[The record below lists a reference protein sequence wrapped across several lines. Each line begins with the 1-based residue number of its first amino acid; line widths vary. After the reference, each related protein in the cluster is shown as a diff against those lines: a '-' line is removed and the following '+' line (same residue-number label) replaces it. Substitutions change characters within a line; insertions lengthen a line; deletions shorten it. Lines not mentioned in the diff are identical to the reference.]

1 MRNKLERRLNALLA
15 LIGVPKK
22 PRMRP
27 KELILHNIGPFTG
40 EHRVDFDT
48 LGSLFLI
55 YGQTGA
61 GKTTLFDAISY
72 AFYGKPLGGRS
83 GVMRNLRSHFAD
95 DYAISDVT
103 LTFFIGAQL
112 YRIKRQLPYTKE
124 GRKLETP
131 EEVSLEYYGNGS
143 WENRSSTNKRETD
156 AAIQS
161 LIKLS
166 DKEFSRIVLLPQ
178 GEFAQF
184 LRAQSSDK
192 KETLM
197 HLFPIKRYSDL
208 MQEAKLRADKLQQE
222 AQTIEA
228 NLETLHS
235 RFVYHRYESDRA
247 ELLNEIDRIRDEH
260 GGVLTALQTKN
271 TELEQEKILAE
282 KRKELERIN
291 EELEACRVREEDIL
305 NLKAKIEKAQR
316 AAPLAVHVN
325 QLLELE
331 AACAADERQI
341 REKRER
347 MEELTARMNALQD
360 RQSDIAAKE
369 QQRDS
374 LYAVIDSLRKAAVLE
389 QEIGTA
395 QAEEDK
401 LKRAAAAA
409 QAQLQRIEAQL
420 AAVTEKTAAITP
432 AVDALDEREHA
443 YRGLQSRL
451 DMEKQLHDILCK
463 HEQLNTFLHSYEQAA
478 AHARVQ
484 LAEIA
489 RDYDIQTEQISRIE
503 EEKKAAERQRAAAA
517 LAEQLEEGTPCP
529 VCGSV
534 HHPAPA
540 HASEQSAFSFDER
553 IEAAKRSATK
563 LQHEKEKAQ
572 AALAGAEASYT
583 NYQKQID
590 ERAAAAEELRLRYKE
605 CGADAFPDGKDAAE
619 SRIKETAQRI
629 NEALQAYNASRKAF
643 AEHKT
648 LESESRNLQRE
659 RQDYAQRQHS
669 AEQQLSGVSAALQE
683 KRRQFDQAFS
693 QLPEDICTVR
703 LSADTEA
710 DTAAP
715 DTKAAGKADKQGTGG
730 RLKIL
735 DAEASGAE
743 IPDAETALE
752 QCEALLQELKLTINA
767 YQTDVSEAA
776 QNLERIR
783 GELSTAETHGRER
796 AQQRSEKTAQLEA
809 AYIKEGFADLE
820 DLQQAVCSEPE
831 IAQWKTEIDTF
842 YEQYAAYKQAAA
854 GLEKD
859 VSATEPRD
867 LDELEAAVETLRKR
881 YDEIQARLEVLNT
894 EKAKLEELHAQH
906 TELTKALA
914 VKTAEAQ
921 NWVALA
927 KDLCGSNP
935 RKLQFD
941 TWILSAFLH
950 EVTVF
955 ANKRLE
961 RMSEGRYRLAVS
973 EDHGTGNAYRGLDL
987 EIADAYTGK
996 CRPSA
1001 TLSGGETFMASISLA
1016 LGLADSIQ
1024 ARAGGIRIDSMFID
1038 EGFGSLDEKALENAV
1053 GILDEIR
1060 GNRMVGII
1068 SHVGEL
1074 QSRIPQKIEVIKT
1087 GTGSSIRQN
1096 H

>member
-1 MRNKLERRLNALLA
+1 MNSSA
-15 LIGVPKK
+15 KK

-40 EHRVDFDT
+40 EHTVNFDS

-95 DYAISDVT
+95 DYAVSDVI
-103 LTFFIGAQL
+103 LTFFIGSQL

-131 EEVSLEYYGNGS
+131 EEVSLECYENGS

-156 AAIQS
+156 TSIQN

-208 MQEAKLRADKLQQE
+208 MQEAKLRADTLQQE
-222 AQTIEA
+222 AHTIEA
-228 NLETLHS
+228 NLETLHT

-282 KRKELERIN
+282 KRKELERVT
-291 EELEACRVREEDIL
+291 EELEACRIREEDIR

-347 MEELTARMNALQD
+347 MEELTARMNALQE
-360 RQSDIAAKE
+360 RHNEITAKE
-369 QQRDS
+369 QQRDG

-389 QEIGTA
+389 QEIGA
-395 QAEEDK
+395 EQAEEDN
-401 LKRAAAAA
+401 LKHTAAAA

-420 AAVTEKTAAITP
+420 AAVTEKTAALAP

-443 YRGLQSRL
+443 YRSLQTRL
-451 DMEKQLHDILCK
+451 DIEKQLHDMLCK
-463 HEQLNTFLHSYEQAA
+463 QEQLATFLHSYAQAA
-478 AHARVQ
+478 DNARTQ
-484 LAEIA
+484 LAELA
-489 RDYDIQTEQISRIE
+489 RDCDIQTEQINRIE

-517 LAEQLEEGTPCP
+517 LAEHLEEGSPCP

-540 HASEQSAFSFDER
+540 QGMSESAFSFDER
-553 IEAAKRSATK
+553 IEAAKRSAAK

-572 AALAGAEASYT
+572 TALAGAEASYT

-590 ERAAAAEELRLRYKE
+590 ERVAAAADLQLRYKE
-605 CGADAFPDGKDAAE
+605 CSAAPFPEGKDTAE
-619 SRIKETAQRI
+619 SRIKETAQQI
-629 NEALQAYNASRKAF
+629 NEAVQAYNASRKAF

-648 LESESRNLQRE
+648 LEEEARRLQRE
-659 RQDYAQRQHS
+659 RQGCTQQHHS
-669 AEQQLSGVSAALQE
+669 AEQRLSGVSAALQE

-693 QLPEDICTVR
+693 QLPENLRSVQ
-703 LSADTEA
+703 LNADTEIF
-710 DTAAP
+710 
-715 DTKAAGKADKQGTGG
+715 DKQGTGG
-730 RLKIL
+730 KAKVLN
-735 DAEASGAE
+735 APAGNTAPEQYE
-743 IPDAETALE
+743 VPDAETALE

-767 YQTDVSEAA
+767 YHTDISEAT

-783 GELSTAETHGRER
+783 GELSAAETHGQER
-796 AQQRSEKTAQLEA
+796 AQQRSKKTAQLEA

-831 IAQWKTEIDTF
+831 VAQWKTEIDAF

-859 VSATEPRD
+859 VTATEPRD
-867 LDELEAAVETLRKR
+867 LDELETAVEALRQR
-881 YDEIQARLEVLNT
+881 YDEIQARLEVLNM

-973 EDHGTGNAYRGLDL
+973 EEHGAGNAYRGLDL

>member
-1 MRNKLERRLNALLA
+1 
-15 LIGVPKK
+15 
-22 PRMRP
+22 MRP

-40 EHRVDFDT
+40 EHTVNFDS

-95 DYAISDVT
+95 DYAVSDVI
-103 LTFFIGAQL
+103 LTFFIGAQM

-131 EEVSLEYYGNGS
+131 EEVSLECYENGS

-156 AAIQS
+156 ASIQN

-208 MQEAKLRADKLQQE
+208 MQEAKLRADMLQQE
-222 AQTIEA
+222 AHTIEA
-228 NLETLHS
+228 NLETLHT

-282 KRKELERIN
+282 KRKELERVT
-291 EELEACRVREEDIL
+291 EELEACRIREEDIR

-341 REKRER
+341 WEKRER
-347 MEELTARMNALQD
+347 MEELTARMNALQE
-360 RQSDIAAKE
+360 RHNEITAKE

-389 QEIGTA
+389 REIGA
-395 QAEEDK
+395 EQAEEDN

-420 AAVTEKTAAITP
+420 AAVTEKTGALAP
-432 AVDALDEREHA
+432 VVDALDEREHA
-443 YRGLQSRL
+443 YRSLQTRL
-451 DMEKQLHDILCK
+451 DIEKQLHEMLCK
-463 HEQLNTFLHSYEQAA
+463 QEQLATFLHSYAQAA
-478 AHARVQ
+478 DNARTQ

-489 RDYDIQTEQISRIE
+489 RDCDIQTEQIDRIE

-517 LAEQLEEGTPCP
+517 LAEHLEEGSPCP

-540 HASEQSAFSFDER
+540 QEAAQSAFSFDER
-553 IEAAKRSATK
+553 IEAAKRSAAK

-572 AALAGAEASYT
+572 TALAGAEASYT

-590 ERAAAAEELRLRYKE
+590 ERAATTADLQLRYKE
-605 CGADAFPDGKDAAE
+605 CSAVPFPERKDAAE
-619 SRIKETAQRI
+619 SRIKETAQQI
-629 NEALQAYNASRKAF
+629 NEAVQAYDTSRKAF

-648 LESESRNLQRE
+648 LEEEARRLQRE
-659 RQDYAQRQHS
+659 RQECTQQHHS
-669 AEQQLSGVSAALQE
+669 AEQRLSGVSAALQE

-693 QLPEDICTVR
+693 QLPENLRSVQ

-710 DTAAP
+710 SSKTEVPDAPVGKTAP
-715 DTKAAGKADKQGTGG
+715 EQY
-730 RLKIL
+730 
-735 DAEASGAE
+735 EV
-743 IPDAETALE
+743 PDAETALE

-767 YQTDVSEAA
+767 YHTDVSEAT

-783 GELSTAETHGRER
+783 GELSAAETHGQER
-796 AQQRSEKTAQLEA
+796 AQQRNEKTAQLEA

-831 IAQWKTEIDTF
+831 VAQWKTEIDTF
-842 YEQYAAYKQAAA
+842 YEQYAAYKQAAS

-859 VSATEPRD
+859 VTATEPRD
-867 LDELEAAVETLRKR
+867 LDELETAVEALRQR

-906 TELTKALA
+906 TELTKALT
-914 VKTAEAQ
+914 VKTTEAQ

-973 EDHGTGNAYRGLDL
+973 EEHGTGNAYRGLDL

-1024 ARAGGIRIDSMFID
+1024 ARAGGTRIDSMFID

-1053 GILDEIR
+1053 TILDEIR

-1087 GTGSSIRQN
+1087 GTGSSIRQGKAQP
-1096 H
+1096 

>member
-1 MRNKLERRLNALLA
+1 
-15 LIGVPKK
+15 
-22 PRMRP
+22 MRP

-40 EHRVDFDT
+40 EHTVNFDS

-95 DYAISDVT
+95 DYAISDVI
-103 LTFFIGAQL
+103 LTFFIGPQL

-131 EEVSLEYYGNGS
+131 EEVSLECYENGS

-156 AAIQS
+156 ASIQN

-197 HLFPIKRYSDL
+197 HLFPIERYSDL
-208 MQEAKLRADKLQQE
+208 MQEAKLRADTLQQE
-222 AQTIEA
+222 AHTIEA
-228 NLETLHS
+228 NLETLHT

-282 KRKELERIN
+282 KRKELERVT
-291 EELEACRVREEDIL
+291 EELEACRIREEDIR

-316 AAPLAVHVN
+316 ATPLTVHVN

-347 MEELTARMNALQD
+347 MEELTARMNALQE
-360 RQSDIAAKE
+360 RHNEITAKE

-389 QEIGTA
+389 REIGA
-395 QAEEDK
+395 EQAEEDN

-420 AAVTEKTAAITP
+420 AAVTEKTGALAP
-432 AVDALDEREHA
+432 VVDALDEREHA
-443 YRGLQSRL
+443 YRSLQTRL
-451 DMEKQLHDILCK
+451 DIEKQLHEMLCK
-463 HEQLNTFLHSYEQAA
+463 QEQLATFLHSYAQAA
-478 AHARVQ
+478 DNARTQ
-484 LAEIA
+484 LAELA
-489 RDYDIQTEQISRIE
+489 RDCDIQTEQINRIE

-517 LAEQLEEGTPCP
+517 LAEHLEEGSPCP

-540 HASEQSAFSFDER
+540 QGMSESAFSFDER
-553 IEAAKRSATK
+553 IEAAKRSAAK

-572 AALAGAEASYT
+572 TALAGAEASYT

-590 ERAAAAEELRLRYKE
+590 ERAATTADLQLRYKE
-605 CGADAFPDGKDAAE
+605 CSEGPFPEGKDAAE
-619 SRIKETAQRI
+619 SRIKETAQQI
-629 NEALQAYNASRKAF
+629 NEAVQAYNASRKAF

-648 LESESRNLQRE
+648 LEEEARRLQRE
-659 RQDYAQRQHS
+659 RQECTQQHHS
-669 AEQQLSGVSAALQE
+669 AEQRLSGVSAALQE
-683 KRRQFDQAFS
+683 KRRQFDQAFA
-693 QLPEDICTVR
+693 QLPENRCSVQ
-703 LSADTEA
+703 LSADTEIL
-710 DTAAP
+710 
-715 DTKAAGKADKQGTGG
+715 DKQGTGG
-730 RLKIL
+730 KAKALN
-735 DAEASGAE
+735 APAGNTAPEQYEVS
-743 IPDAETALE
+743 DAETALE

-767 YQTDVSEAA
+767 YHTDVSEAT

-783 GELSTAETHGRER
+783 GELSAAETHGRER

-809 AYIKEGFADLE
+809 AYIKEGFADLQ

-831 IAQWKTEIDTF
+831 VAQWKTEIDTF

-859 VSATEPRD
+859 VTATEPRD
-867 LDELEAAVETLRKR
+867 LDELEAAVEALRQR

-906 TELTKALA
+906 AELTKALA

-973 EDHGTGNAYRGLDL
+973 EEHGAGNAYRGLDL

-1024 ARAGGIRIDSMFID
+1024 VRAGGIRIDSMFID

-1053 GILDEIR
+1053 SILDEIR

-1087 GTGSSIRQN
+1087 GTGSSIRQGKAQP
-1096 H
+1096 

>member
-1 MRNKLERRLNALLA
+1 
-15 LIGVPKK
+15 
-22 PRMRP
+22 MRP

-40 EHRVDFDT
+40 EHTVNFDS

-95 DYAISDVT
+95 DYAVSDVI

-131 EEVSLEYYGNGS
+131 EEVSLECYENGS

-156 AAIQS
+156 ASIQN

-208 MQEAKLRADKLQQE
+208 MQEAKLRADTLQQE
-222 AQTIEA
+222 AHTIEA
-228 NLETLHS
+228 NLETLHT

-282 KRKELERIN
+282 KRKELERVT
-291 EELEACRVREEDIL
+291 EELEACRIREEDIR

-325 QLLELE
+325 QLIELE

-347 MEELTARMNALQD
+347 MEELTARMKALQE
-360 RQSDIAAKE
+360 RQGDIAAKE
-369 QQRDS
+369 HQRDS
-374 LYAVIDSLRKAAVLE
+374 LFAVIDSLRKAAVLE
-389 QEIGTA
+389 QEIGA
-395 QAEEDK
+395 EQAEQDK

-420 AAVTEKTAAITP
+420 TAVTEKTAALAP

-443 YRGLQSRL
+443 YRSLQTRL
-451 DMEKQLHDILCK
+451 DIEKQLHDMLCK
-463 HEQLNTFLHSYEQAA
+463 HEQLTTFLHSYAQAA
-478 AHARVQ
+478 DNARTQ
-484 LAEIA
+484 LTEIA
-489 RDYDIQTEQISRIE
+489 RDCDIQTEQINRIE

-517 LAEQLEEGTPCP
+517 LAEHLEEGSPCP
-529 VCGSV
+529 VCGSI

-540 HASEQSAFSFDER
+540 QGMSESAFSFDER
-553 IEAAKRSATK
+553 IEAAKRSAAK

-572 AALAGAEASYT
+572 TALAGAEASYT

-590 ERAAAAEELRLRYKE
+590 ERAAATADLQLRYKE
-605 CGADAFPDGKDAAE
+605 CSAVPFPERKDAAE
-619 SRIKETAQRI
+619 SRIKETAQQI
-629 NEALQAYNASRKAF
+629 NEAVQAYNASRKAF

-648 LESESRNLQRE
+648 LEEEARRLQRE
-659 RQDYAQRQHS
+659 RQECTQQHHS
-669 AEQQLSGVSAALQE
+669 AEQRLSGVSAALQE

-693 QLPEDICTVR
+693 QLPENLRSVQ
-703 LSADTEA
+703 LSADTEIL
-710 DTAAP
+710 DN
-715 DTKAAGKADKQGTGG
+715 QGTGG
-730 RLKIL
+730 KAKAP
-735 DAEASGAE
+735 DAPIGNTAPEQYE
-743 IPDAETALE
+743 VPDAETALE

-767 YQTDVSEAA
+767 YHTDVAEAT

-783 GELSTAETHGRER
+783 GELSTAETHGQER
-796 AQQRSEKTAQLEA
+796 AQQRSEKTTQLEA

-820 DLQQAVCSEPE
+820 DLRQAVCSEPE
-831 IAQWKTEIDTF
+831 VAQWKTEIDTF

-859 VSATEPRD
+859 VTATEPRD
-867 LDELEAAVETLRKR
+867 LDELETAVEALRQR

-906 TELTKALA
+906 MELTKALA

-973 EDHGTGNAYRGLDL
+973 EEHGAGNAYRGLDL

-1053 GILDEIR
+1053 SILDEIR

-1087 GTGSSIRQN
+1087 GTGSSIRQGKAQP
-1096 H
+1096 

>member
-1 MRNKLERRLNALLA
+1 
-15 LIGVPKK
+15 
-22 PRMRP
+22 MRP
-27 KELILHNIGPFTG
+27 QELILHNIGPFTG
-40 EHRVDFDT
+40 EHTVNFDS

-95 DYAISDVT
+95 DYAVADVT
-103 LTFFIGAQL
+103 LTFCIGTEL

-131 EEVSLEYYGNGS
+131 EEVSLEYYENGS

-156 AAIQS
+156 ASIQN

-208 MQEAKLRADKLQQE
+208 MQEAKQRADMLQQE
-222 AQTIEA
+222 ARTIEA
-228 NLETLHS
+228 NLETLHT

-260 GGVLTALQTKN
+260 GSVLTALQTKN

-282 KRKELERIN
+282 KRKELARVT
-291 EELEACRVREEDIL
+291 EELEACRVREADIRAL
-305 NLKAKIEKAQR
+305 QARIEKAQR
-316 AAPLAVHVN
+316 AAPLAVHVT

-347 MEELTARMNALQD
+347 IEELSARIRVLQE
-360 RQSDIAAKE
+360 RQGDIAEKE
-369 QQRDS
+369 KQRDS
-374 LYAVIDSLRKAAVLE
+374 LYAVVDSLRKAAVLE
-389 QEIGTA
+389 QEIGA
-395 QAEEDK
+395 AHAEEDN

-409 QAQLQRIEAQL
+409 HAQLQGIEAQL
-420 AAVTEKTAAITP
+420 ADVTKKAAALAP
-432 AVDALDEREHA
+432 AVDTLDEREHA
-443 YRGLQSRL
+443 YRSLQTRL
-451 DMEKQLHDILCK
+451 DREKQLHELLCK
-463 HEQLNTFLHSYEQAA
+463 QEQLHTFLHSYAQAA
-478 AHARVQ
+478 DNARTQ
-484 LAEIA
+484 LAELT
-489 RDYDIQTEQISRIE
+489 RDYDIQTEQITRIE

-517 LAEQLEEGTPCP
+517 LAEHLEEGSPCP
-529 VCGSV
+529 VCGSM

-540 HASEQSAFSFDER
+540 QGMAESSFSFEER
-553 IEAAKRSATK
+553 IETAKRSAAK
-563 LQHEKEKAQ
+563 LQHEKENVQ
-572 AALAGAEASYT
+572 AALAGAEASCT

-590 ERAAAAEELRLRYKE
+590 ERTAAAAALQQQYQE
-605 CGADAFPDGKDAAE
+605 CSADPFPDGKDAAE
-619 SRIKETAQRI
+619 RRIKETAQQI
-629 NEALQAYNASRKAF
+629 NEALQAYNTSRKAF
-643 AEHKT
+643 AEQKT
-648 LESESRNLQRE
+648 LENETRRLQGE
-659 RQDYAQRQHS
+659 RQEYAQRHHT
-669 AEQQLSGVSAALQE
+669 AEQRLSAVSAALQE
-683 KRRQFDQAFS
+683 KRRQFDQAFA
-693 QLPEDICTVR
+693 QLPENRRGVQ
-703 LSADTEA
+703 LS
-710 DTAAP
+710 
-715 DTKAAGKADKQGTGG
+715 
-730 RLKIL
+730 
-735 DAEASGAE
+735 
-743 IPDAETALE
+743 PDAETALE
-752 QCEALLQELKLTINA
+752 QCEALLQELKLAINA
-767 YQTDVSEAA
+767 YQTDTAEAT
-776 QNLERIR
+776 QNLERLR
-783 GELSTAETHGRER
+783 GELSTAEAHGQER

-809 AYIKEGFADLE
+809 AYIKEGFTDLD
-820 DLQQAVCSEPE
+820 DLQRAVCSEPD

-842 YEQYAAYKQAAA
+842 FAQYAAYKQAAI

-859 VSATEPRD
+859 VSAAEPRD
-867 LDELEAAVETLRKR
+867 LEALETAVETLRKR

-894 EKAKLEELHAQH
+894 EKAKLEELHTQH

-914 VKTAEAQ
+914 LKTAEAQ

-973 EDHGTGNAYRGLDL
+973 EDPGAGNAYRGLDL

-996 CRPSA
+996 RRPSA

-1087 GTGSSIRQN
+1087 GTGSSIRQGKA
-1096 H
+1096 

>member
-1 MRNKLERRLNALLA
+1 
-15 LIGVPKK
+15 
-22 PRMRP
+22 MRP

-40 EHRVDFDT
+40 EHTVNFDS

-95 DYAISDVT
+95 DYAVSDVI

-131 EEVSLEYYGNGS
+131 EEVSLECYENGS

-156 AAIQS
+156 ASIQN

-208 MQEAKLRADKLQQE
+208 MQEAKLRADTLQQE
-222 AQTIEA
+222 AHIIEA
-228 NLETLHS
+228 NLETLHT

-282 KRKELERIN
+282 KRKELERVT
-291 EELEACRVREEDIL
+291 EELEACRIREEDIR

-316 AAPLAVHVN
+316 AAPLTVHVN
-325 QLLELE
+325 QLIELE

-347 MEELTARMNALQD
+347 MEELTARMNALQE
-360 RQSDIAAKE
+360 RHNEITAKE

-389 QEIGTA
+389 QEIGA
-395 QAEEDK
+395 EQAEEDK

-420 AAVTEKTAAITP
+420 TAVTEKTAALAP

-443 YRGLQSRL
+443 YRSLQTRL
-451 DMEKQLHDILCK
+451 DMEKQLHDMLCK
-463 HEQLNTFLHSYEQAA
+463 QEQLATFLHSYAQAA
-478 AHARVQ
+478 DNARTQ
-484 LAEIA
+484 LTEIA
-489 RDYDIQTEQISRIE
+489 RDCDIQTEQINRIE

-517 LAEQLEEGTPCP
+517 LAEHLEEGSPCP
-529 VCGSV
+529 VCGSI

-540 HASEQSAFSFDER
+540 QGMSESAFSFDER
-553 IEAAKRSATK
+553 IEAAKRSAAK

-572 AALAGAEASYT
+572 TALAGAEASYT

-590 ERAAAAEELRLRYKE
+590 ERAAAAADLQLRYKE
-605 CGADAFPDGKDAAE
+605 CSAVPFPEGKDAAE
-619 SRIKETAQRI
+619 SRIKETAQQI
-629 NEALQAYNASRKAF
+629 NEAVQAYNASRKAF

-648 LESESRNLQRE
+648 LEEETRRLQRE
-659 RQDYAQRQHS
+659 RQECTQQHHS
-669 AEQQLSGVSAALQE
+669 AEQRLSGVSAALQE

-693 QLPEDICTVR
+693 QLPENLRSVQ
-703 LSADTEA
+703 LSADTEIL
-710 DTAAP
+710 DN
-715 DTKAAGKADKQGTGG
+715 QGTGG
-730 RLKIL
+730 KAKAP
-735 DAEASGAE
+735 DAPAGNTAPEQYE
-743 IPDAETALE
+743 VPDAETALE

-767 YQTDVSEAA
+767 YHTDVAEAT

-783 GELSTAETHGRER
+783 GELSTAETHGQER
-796 AQQRSEKTAQLEA
+796 SQQRSEKTAQLEA

-831 IAQWKTEIDTF
+831 VAQWKTEIDTF

-859 VSATEPRD
+859 VTATEPRD
-867 LDELEAAVETLRKR
+867 LDELEIAVEALRQR

-894 EKAKLEELHAQH
+894 EKAKLEELHTQH

-973 EDHGTGNAYRGLDL
+973 EEHGAGNAYRGLDL

-1053 GILDEIR
+1053 SILDEIR

-1087 GTGSSIRQN
+1087 GTGSSIRQGKAQP
-1096 H
+1096 

>member
-1 MRNKLERRLNALLA
+1 
-15 LIGVPKK
+15 
-22 PRMRP
+22 MRP
-27 KELILHNIGPFTG
+27 QELILHNIGPFTG
-40 EHRVDFDT
+40 EHTVNFDS

-95 DYAISDVT
+95 DYAVADVT
-103 LTFFIGAQL
+103 LTFSIGAEL

-131 EEVSLEYYGNGS
+131 EEVSLECYKNGN

-156 AAIQS
+156 AAIQG

-197 HLFPIKRYSDL
+197 HLFPITRYSDL
-208 MQEAKLRADKLQQE
+208 MQEAKQRADTLQQE
-222 AQTIEA
+222 ARVIEA
-228 NLETLHS
+228 NLETLHT

-260 GGVLTALQTKN
+260 GGVLTTLQKKN

-282 KRKELERIN
+282 KRKELARVT
-291 EELEACRVREEDIL
+291 EELEACRVREADIRAL
-305 NLKAKIEKAQR
+305 QARIEKAQR
-316 AAPLAVHVN
+316 AAPLAVHVT

-347 MEELTARMNALQD
+347 IEKLSARIRVLQK
-360 RQSDIAAKE
+360 QQGDIAEKE

-374 LYAVIDSLRKAAVLE
+374 LYAVVDSLRKAAVLE
-389 QEIGTA
+389 QEIGA
-395 QAEEDK
+395 AHAEEDN

-409 QAQLQRIEAQL
+409 HAQLQRIEAQL
-420 AAVTEKTAAITP
+420 ADVTKKAAALAP
-432 AVDALDEREHA
+432 AVDTLDEREHA
-443 YRGLQSRL
+443 YRSLQTRL
-451 DMEKQLHDILCK
+451 DREKQLHELLCK
-463 HEQLNTFLHSYEQAA
+463 QEQLHTFLHSYAQAA
-478 AHARVQ
+478 DNARTQ
-484 LAEIA
+484 LAELT
-489 RDYDIQTEQISRIE
+489 RDYDIQTEQITRIE

-517 LAEQLEEGTPCP
+517 LAEHLEEGSPCP

-540 HASEQSAFSFDER
+540 NDVTQSAFSFEER
-553 IEAAKRSATK
+553 IETAKRSAAK
-563 LQHEKEKAQ
+563 LQHEKENVQ
-572 AALAGAEASYT
+572 AALAGAEASCT

-590 ERAAAAEELRLRYKE
+590 ERTTAAAALQQQYQE
-605 CGADAFPDGKDAAE
+605 CSAAPFPDGKDAAE
-619 SRIKETAQRI
+619 RRIKETAQQI

-643 AEHKT
+643 AEQKT
-648 LESESRNLQRE
+648 LENETRRLQGE
-659 RQDYAQRQHS
+659 RQEYAQRHHT
-669 AEQQLSGVSAALQE
+669 AEQRLSAVSAALQE
-683 KRRQFDQAFS
+683 KRRQFDQAFA
-693 QLPEDICTVR
+693 QLPENRRSVQ
-703 LSADTEA
+703 LSA
-710 DTAAP
+710 
-715 DTKAAGKADKQGTGG
+715 
-730 RLKIL
+730 
-735 DAEASGAE
+735 
-743 IPDAETALE
+743 DAETALE
-752 QCEALLQELKLTINA
+752 QCEALLQELKLAINA
-767 YQTDVSEAA
+767 YQTDTAEAT
-776 QNLERIR
+776 QNLERLR
-783 GELSTAETHGRER
+783 GELSTAEAHGQER
-796 AQQRSEKTAQLEA
+796 ARQRSEKTAQLET
-809 AYIKEGFADLE
+809 AYIKEGFADLD
-820 DLQQAVCSEPE
+820 DLQQAVCSELE

-842 YEQYAAYKQAAA
+842 FAQYAAYKQAAA

-859 VSATEPRD
+859 VTTAQPRD
-867 LDELEAAVETLRKR
+867 LDALETAVETLRQR

-894 EKAKLEELHAQH
+894 EKAKLEELHTQH

-914 VKTAEAQ
+914 LKTAEAQ

-973 EDHGTGNAYRGLDL
+973 EDPGAGNAYRGLDL

-996 CRPSA
+996 RRPSA

-1053 GILDEIR
+1053 NILDEIR

-1087 GTGSSIRQN
+1087 GTGSSIRQSKVQS
-1096 H
+1096 

>member
-1 MRNKLERRLNALLA
+1 
-15 LIGVPKK
+15 
-22 PRMRP
+22 MRP

-40 EHRVDFDT
+40 EHTVNFDS

-95 DYAISDVT
+95 DYAVSDVI

-131 EEVSLEYYGNGS
+131 EEVSLECYENGS

-156 AAIQS
+156 ASIQN

-208 MQEAKLRADKLQQE
+208 MQEAKLRADILQQE
-222 AQTIEA
+222 AHTIEA
-228 NLETLHS
+228 NLETLHT

-260 GGVLTALQTKN
+260 GGILTALQTKN

-282 KRKELERIN
+282 KRKELERVT
-291 EELEACRVREEDIL
+291 EELEACRIREEDIR

-347 MEELTARMNALQD
+347 MEELTARMNALQE
-360 RQSDIAAKE
+360 RQGDIAAKE

-389 QEIGTA
+389 QEIGA
-395 QAEEDK
+395 EQAEEDN

-420 AAVTEKTAAITP
+420 TAVTEKTAVLAP

-443 YRGLQSRL
+443 YRSLQTRL
-451 DMEKQLHDILCK
+451 DMEKQLHDMLCK
-463 HEQLNTFLHSYEQAA
+463 HEQLTTFLHSYAQAA
-478 AHARVQ
+478 DNARKQ
-484 LAEIA
+484 LAELA
-489 RDYDIQTEQISRIE
+489 RDCDIQTEQINRIE

-517 LAEQLEEGTPCP
+517 LAEHLEEGSPCP

-540 HASEQSAFSFDER
+540 QGMSESAFGFDER
-553 IEAAKRSATK
+553 IEAAKRSAAK

-572 AALAGAEASYT
+572 TALAGAEASHT

-590 ERAAAAEELRLRYKE
+590 ERAAAAEDLQLRYKE
-605 CGADAFPDGKDAAE
+605 CSAVPFPERKDAAE
-619 SRIKETAQRI
+619 SRIKETAQQI
-629 NEALQAYNASRKAF
+629 NEAVQAYNASRKAF

-648 LESESRNLQRE
+648 LEEEARRLQRE
-659 RQDYAQRQHS
+659 RQECTQQHHS

-693 QLPEDICTVR
+693 QLPENLRSVQ
-703 LSADTEA
+703 LSADTEIL
-710 DTAAP
+710 DN
-715 DTKAAGKADKQGTGG
+715 QGTGG
-730 RLKIL
+730 KAKAP
-735 DAEASGAE
+735 DAPAGKTAPEQYE
-743 IPDAETALE
+743 VPDAETALE

-767 YQTDVSEAA
+767 YHTDVSEAT

-783 GELSTAETHGRER
+783 GELSTAETHGQER

-809 AYIKEGFADLE
+809 AYTKEGFVDLE

-831 IAQWKTEIDTF
+831 VAQWKTEIDTF

-859 VSATEPRD
+859 VTATEPRD
-867 LDELEAAVETLRKR
+867 LDELETAVEALRQR

-894 EKAKLEELHAQH
+894 EKAKLKELHTQH

-973 EDHGTGNAYRGLDL
+973 EEHGAGNAYRGLDL

-1087 GTGSSIRQN
+1087 GTGSSIRQGKAQP
-1096 H
+1096 

>member
-40 EHRVDFDT
+40 EHQVDFDT

-72 AFYGKPLGGRS
+72 AFYSKPLGGRS

-95 DYAISDVT
+95 DYAVSDVT

-131 EEVSLEYYGNGS
+131 EEVSLEYYENGG

-156 AAIQS
+156 AAIQN

-247 ELLNEIDRIRDEH
+247 ELLNEIDRIRGEH

-369 QQRDS
+369 RQRDS

-389 QEIGTA
+389 QEIGAA
-395 QAEEDK
+395 QAEEDT

-420 AAVTEKTAAITP
+420 AAVTEKTAALTP

-443 YRGLQSRL
+443 YRGLQTQL

-463 HEQLNTFLHSYEQAA
+463 QEQLNTFLHSYEQAA
-478 AHARVQ
+478 AHARSQ
-484 LAEIA
+484 LAEIV

-503 EEKKAAERQRAAAA
+503 EEKKTAERQRAATA

-540 HASEQSAFSFDER
+540 QDIAQSAFSFDER
-553 IEAAKRSATK
+553 IEAAKRSTAK

-605 CGADAFPDGKDAAE
+605 CSADAFPDGKDAAE

-629 NEALQAYNASRKAF
+629 NETLQAYNASRKAF

-648 LESESRNLQRE
+648 LEAEARNLQQE

-683 KRRQFDQAFS
+683 KRRQFGQAFL
-693 QLPEDICTVR
+693 QLPEDIRTVR
-703 LSADTEA
+703 LSADTK
-710 DTAAP
+710 AP
-715 DTKAAGKADKQGTGG
+715 
-730 RLKIL
+730 
-735 DAEASGAE
+735 GAE
-743 IPDAETALE
+743 IPDTETALE

-767 YQTDVSEAA
+767 YHTDTAEAS
-776 QNLERIR
+776 QNLERIC
-783 GELSTAETHGRER
+783 GELSTAETHRQER
-796 AQQRSEKTAQLEA
+796 AQQRSEKTALLEA

-859 VSATEPRD
+859 VTATEPRD
-867 LDELEAAVETLRKR
+867 LDELETAVEALRQR

-894 EKAKLEELHAQH
+894 EKAKQEELYAQH

-973 EDHGTGNAYRGLDL
+973 EEHGAGNAYRGLDL

>member
-1 MRNKLERRLNALLA
+1 MERRLNALLA

-40 EHRVDFDT
+40 EHQVDFDT

-95 DYAISDVT
+95 DYAVSDVT

-131 EEVSLEYYGNGS
+131 EEVSLEYYENGG

-156 AAIQS
+156 AAIQN

-247 ELLNEIDRIRDEH
+247 ELLNEIDRIRGEH

-369 QQRDS
+369 RQRDS

-389 QEIGTA
+389 QEIGAA
-395 QAEEDK
+395 QAEEDT

-420 AAVTEKTAAITP
+420 AAVTEKTAALTP

-443 YRGLQSRL
+443 YRGLQTQL

-463 HEQLNTFLHSYEQAA
+463 QEQLNTFLHSYAQAA
-478 AHARVQ
+478 DNARTQ
-484 LAEIA
+484 LAEIV
-489 RDYDIQTEQISRIE
+489 RDYDIQTEQINRIE

-540 HASEQSAFSFDER
+540 QDIAQSAFGFDER
-553 IEAAKRSATK
+553 IEAAKRSTAK

-605 CGADAFPDGKDAAE
+605 CSADAFPDGKDAAE

-629 NEALQAYNASRKAF
+629 NETLQAYNASRKAF

-648 LESESRNLQRE
+648 LEAEARNLQQE

-683 KRRQFDQAFS
+683 KRRQFGQAFL
-693 QLPEDICTVR
+693 QLPEDIRTVR
-703 LSADTEA
+703 LSADTK
-710 DTAAP
+710 AP
-715 DTKAAGKADKQGTGG
+715 
-730 RLKIL
+730 
-735 DAEASGAE
+735 GAE

-767 YQTDVSEAA
+767 YQTDSAEAA

-796 AQQRSEKTAQLEA
+796 AQQRSEKTALLEA

-831 IAQWKTEIDTF
+831 VTQWKTEIDTF

-867 LDELEAAVETLRKR
+867 LDELETAVEALRQR

-906 TELTKALA
+906 IELTKALA

-973 EDHGTGNAYRGLDL
+973 EEHGAGNAYRGLDL

>member
-1 MRNKLERRLNALLA
+1 
-15 LIGVPKK
+15 
-22 PRMRP
+22 MRP

-40 EHRVDFDT
+40 EHTVNFDS

-95 DYAISDVT
+95 DYAISDVI
-103 LTFFIGAQL
+103 LTFFIGTQL

-131 EEVSLEYYGNGS
+131 EEVSLECYENGS

-156 AAIQS
+156 ASIQN

-208 MQEAKLRADKLQQE
+208 MQEAKLRADMLQQE
-222 AQTIEA
+222 AHTIEA
-228 NLETLHS
+228 NLETLHT

-282 KRKELERIN
+282 KRKELERVT
-291 EELEACRVREEDIL
+291 EELEACRIREEDIR

-316 AAPLAVHVN
+316 AAPLTVHVN
-325 QLLELE
+325 QLIELE

-347 MEELTARMNALQD
+347 MEELTARMKALQE
-360 RQSDIAAKE
+360 RQGDIAAKE
-369 QQRDS
+369 HQRDS
-374 LYAVIDSLRKAAVLE
+374 LFAVIDSLRKAAVLE
-389 QEIGTA
+389 QEIGA
-395 QAEEDK
+395 EQAEEDK

-420 AAVTEKTAAITP
+420 TAVTEKTAVLAP

-443 YRGLQSRL
+443 YRSLQTRL
-451 DMEKQLHDILCK
+451 DMEKQLHDMLCK
-463 HEQLNTFLHSYEQAA
+463 QEQLATFLHSYAQAA
-478 AHARVQ
+478 DNARTQ
-484 LAEIA
+484 LTEIA
-489 RDYDIQTEQISRIE
+489 RDCDIQTEQINRIE

-517 LAEQLEEGTPCP
+517 LAEHLEEGSPCP
-529 VCGSV
+529 VCGSI

-540 HASEQSAFSFDER
+540 QGMSESAFSFDER
-553 IEAAKRSATK
+553 IEAAKRSAAK

-572 AALAGAEASYT
+572 TALAGAEASYT

-590 ERAAAAEELRLRYKE
+590 ERAAAAADLQLRYKE
-605 CGADAFPDGKDAAE
+605 CSAVPFPEGKDAAE
-619 SRIKETAQRI
+619 SRIKETAQQI
-629 NEALQAYNASRKAF
+629 NEAVQAYNASRKAF

-648 LESESRNLQRE
+648 LEEETRRLQRE
-659 RQDYAQRQHS
+659 RQECTQQHHS
-669 AEQQLSGVSAALQE
+669 AEQRLSGVSAALQE

-693 QLPEDICTVR
+693 QLPENLRSVQ
-703 LSADTEA
+703 LSADTEIL
-710 DTAAP
+710 DN
-715 DTKAAGKADKQGTGG
+715 QGTGG
-730 RLKIL
+730 KAKAP
-735 DAEASGAE
+735 DAPAGKTAPEQYE
-743 IPDAETALE
+743 VPDAETALE

-767 YQTDVSEAA
+767 YHTDVAEAT

-783 GELSTAETHGRER
+783 GELSTAETHGQER
-796 AQQRSEKTAQLEA
+796 SQQRSEKTAQLEA

-831 IAQWKTEIDTF
+831 VAQWKTEIDTF

-859 VSATEPRD
+859 VTATEPRD
-867 LDELEAAVETLRKR
+867 LDELETAVEALRQR

-894 EKAKLEELHAQH
+894 EKTKLEELHAQH

-973 EDHGTGNAYRGLDL
+973 EEHGAGNAYRGLDL

-1053 GILDEIR
+1053 SILDEIR
-1060 GNRMVGII
+1060 GNWMVGII

-1087 GTGSSIRQN
+1087 GTGSSIRQGKAQP
-1096 H
+1096 

>member
-1 MRNKLERRLNALLA
+1 MERRLNALLA

-40 EHRVDFDT
+40 EHQVDFDT

-95 DYAISDVT
+95 DYAVSDVT

-131 EEVSLEYYGNGS
+131 EEVSLEYYENGG

-156 AAIQS
+156 AAIQN

-389 QEIGTA
+389 QEIGVA

-420 AAVTEKTAAITP
+420 AAVTEKTAALTP

-443 YRGLQSRL
+443 YRGLQTQL

-463 HEQLNTFLHSYEQAA
+463 QEQLATFLHSYAQAA
-478 AHARVQ
+478 DNARIQ
-484 LAEIA
+484 LAELA
-489 RDYDIQTEQISRIE
+489 RDCDIQTEQINRIE

-540 HASEQSAFSFDER
+540 QDIAQSAFGFDER
-553 IEAAKRSATK
+553 IEAAKRSTAK

-605 CGADAFPDGKDAAE
+605 CSADAFPDGKDAAE

-629 NEALQAYNASRKAF
+629 NETLQAYNASRKAF

-648 LESESRNLQRE
+648 LEAEARNLQQE

-683 KRRQFDQAFS
+683 KRRQFGQAFL
-693 QLPEDICTVR
+693 QLPEDIRTVR
-703 LSADTEA
+703 LSADTK
-710 DTAAP
+710 AP
-715 DTKAAGKADKQGTGG
+715 
-730 RLKIL
+730 
-735 DAEASGAE
+735 GAE

-767 YQTDVSEAA
+767 YQTDSAEAA

-796 AQQRSEKTAQLEA
+796 AQQRSEKTALLEA

-831 IAQWKTEIDTF
+831 VTQWKTEIDTF

-867 LDELEAAVETLRKR
+867 LDELETAVEALRQR

-906 TELTKALA
+906 IELTKALA

-935 RKLQFD
+935 RRLQFD

-973 EDHGTGNAYRGLDL
+973 EEHGAGNAYRGLDL

>member
-1 MRNKLERRLNALLA
+1 
-15 LIGVPKK
+15 
-22 PRMRP
+22 MRP

-40 EHRVDFDT
+40 EHQVDFDT

-95 DYAISDVT
+95 DYAVSDVT

-131 EEVSLEYYGNGS
+131 EEVSLEYYENGG

-156 AAIQS
+156 AAIQN

-282 KRKELERIN
+282 KRKELELIT

-369 QQRDS
+369 RQRDS

-389 QEIGTA
+389 QEIGAA
-395 QAEEDK
+395 QAEEDT

-420 AAVTEKTAAITP
+420 AAVTEKTAALTP

-443 YRGLQSRL
+443 YRGLQTQL

-463 HEQLNTFLHSYEQAA
+463 QEQLTTFLHSYEQAA
-478 AHARVQ
+478 AHARSQ
-484 LAEIA
+484 LAEIV

-540 HASEQSAFSFDER
+540 QDIAQSAFSFDER
-553 IEAAKRSATK
+553 IEAAKRSAAK

-590 ERAAAAEELRLRYKE
+590 EQAAAAADLQLRYKE
-605 CGADAFPDGKDAAE
+605 CSAAPFPEGKDAAE
-619 SRIKETAQRI
+619 SRIKETAQQI
-629 NEALQAYNASRKAF
+629 NEAVQAYNASRKAF

-648 LESESRNLQRE
+648 LEEETRRLQRE
-659 RQDYAQRQHS
+659 RQECTQQHHS
-669 AEQQLSGVSAALQE
+669 AEQRLSGVSAALQE
-683 KRRQFDQAFS
+683 KRRQFDQAFL
-693 QLPEDICTVR
+693 QLPEDIRTVR
-703 LSADTEA
+703 LSADTK
-710 DTAAP
+710 AP
-715 DTKAAGKADKQGTGG
+715 
-730 RLKIL
+730 
-735 DAEASGAE
+735 GAE

-767 YQTDVSEAA
+767 YHTDTAEAS
-776 QNLERIR
+776 QNLERIC
-783 GELSTAETHGRER
+783 GELSTAETHGQER
-796 AQQRSEKTAQLEA
+796 AQQRSEKTALLEA

-859 VSATEPRD
+859 VTATEPRD
-867 LDELEAAVETLRKR
+867 LDELETAVEALRQR

-1068 SHVGEL
+1068 SHIGEL

-1087 GTGSSIRQN
+1087 GMGSSIRQKKE
-1096 H
+1096 

>member
-1 MRNKLERRLNALLA
+1 
-15 LIGVPKK
+15 
-22 PRMRP
+22 MRP

-40 EHRVDFDT
+40 EHTVNFDS

-95 DYAISDVT
+95 DYAVSDVI
-103 LTFFIGAQL
+103 LTFFIGTQL
-112 YRIKRQLPYTKE
+112 CRIKRQLPYTKE

-131 EEVSLEYYGNGS
+131 EEVSLECYENGS

-156 AAIQS
+156 ASIQN

-208 MQEAKLRADKLQQE
+208 MQEAKLRADTLQQE
-222 AQTIEA
+222 AHTIEA
-228 NLETLHS
+228 NLETLHT

-282 KRKELERIN
+282 KRKELERVT
-291 EELEACRVREEDIL
+291 EELEACHIREEDIR

-347 MEELTARMNALQD
+347 MEELTARMNALQE
-360 RQSDIAAKE
+360 RHNEITAKE

-389 QEIGTA
+389 REIGAEQA
-395 QAEEDK
+395 QEDK
-401 LKRAAAAA
+401 LKHAAAAA

-420 AAVTEKTAAITP
+420 SAVTEKTAALAS

-443 YRGLQSRL
+443 YRSLQTRL
-451 DMEKQLHDILCK
+451 DMEKQLHDMLCK
-463 HEQLNTFLHSYEQAA
+463 QEQLATFLHSYAQAA
-478 AHARVQ
+478 DNARTQ
-484 LAEIA
+484 LTEIA
-489 RDYDIQTEQISRIE
+489 RDCDIQTEQINRIE

-517 LAEQLEEGTPCP
+517 LAEHLEEGSPCP
-529 VCGSV
+529 VCGSI

-540 HASEQSAFSFDER
+540 QGMSESAFSFDER
-553 IEAAKRSATK
+553 IEAAKRSAAK

-572 AALAGAEASYT
+572 TALAGAEASYT

-590 ERAAAAEELRLRYKE
+590 ERAAATADLQLRYKE
-605 CGADAFPDGKDAAE
+605 CSAVPFPERKDAAE
-619 SRIKETAQRI
+619 SRIKETAQQI
-629 NEALQAYNASRKAF
+629 NEAVQAYNASRKAF
-643 AEHKT
+643 AEQKT
-648 LESESRNLQRE
+648 LEEEARRLQRE
-659 RQDYAQRQHS
+659 RQECTQQHHS
-669 AEQQLSGVSAALQE
+669 AEQRLSGVSAALQE
-683 KRRQFDQAFS
+683 KRRQFDQAFA
-693 QLPEDICTVR
+693 QLPENRRSIQ
-703 LSADTEA
+703 LSADTEIF
-710 DTAAP
+710 
-715 DTKAAGKADKQGTGG
+715 DKQGTDGNA
-730 RLKIL
+730 K
-735 DAEASGAE
+735 ASNASVGKTAPE
-743 IPDAETALE
+743 QYDISDAETALE

-767 YQTDVSEAA
+767 YHTDISEAT

-783 GELSTAETHGRER
+783 GELSTAETHGQER

-809 AYIKEGFADLE
+809 AYIKEGFTDLE

-831 IAQWKTEIDTF
+831 VAQWKTEIDTF

-859 VSATEPRD
+859 VTATEPRD
-867 LDELEAAVETLRKR
+867 LDELEAAVEALRQR

-973 EDHGTGNAYRGLDL
+973 EEHGAGNAYRGLDL

-1053 GILDEIR
+1053 SILDEIR

-1087 GTGSSIRQN
+1087 GTGSSIRQGKAQP
-1096 H
+1096 

>member
-1 MRNKLERRLNALLA
+1 
-15 LIGVPKK
+15 
-22 PRMRP
+22 MRP

-40 EHRVDFDT
+40 EHTVNFDS

-95 DYAISDVT
+95 DYAISDVI
-103 LTFFIGAQL
+103 LTFFIGTQL

-131 EEVSLEYYGNGS
+131 EEVSLECYENGS

-156 AAIQS
+156 ASIQN

-208 MQEAKLRADKLQQE
+208 MQEAKLRADMLQQE
-222 AQTIEA
+222 AHTIEA
-228 NLETLHS
+228 NLETLHT

-282 KRKELERIN
+282 KRKELERVT
-291 EELEACRVREEDIL
+291 EELEACRIREEDIR

-316 AAPLAVHVN
+316 AAPLTVHVN
-325 QLLELE
+325 QLIELE

-347 MEELTARMNALQD
+347 MEELTARMKALQE
-360 RQSDIAAKE
+360 RQGDIAAKE
-369 QQRDS
+369 HQRDS
-374 LYAVIDSLRKAAVLE
+374 LFAVIDSLRKAAVLE
-389 QEIGTA
+389 QEIGA
-395 QAEEDK
+395 EQAEEDK

-420 AAVTEKTAAITP
+420 TAVTEKTAVLAP

-443 YRGLQSRL
+443 YRSLQTRL
-451 DMEKQLHDILCK
+451 DMEKQLHDMLCK
-463 HEQLNTFLHSYEQAA
+463 QEQLATFLHSYAQAA
-478 AHARVQ
+478 DNARTQ
-484 LAEIA
+484 LTEIA
-489 RDYDIQTEQISRIE
+489 RDCDIQTEQINRIE

-517 LAEQLEEGTPCP
+517 LAEHLEEGSPCP
-529 VCGSV
+529 VCGSI

-540 HASEQSAFSFDER
+540 QGMSESAFSFDER
-553 IEAAKRSATK
+553 IEAAKRSAAK

-572 AALAGAEASYT
+572 TALAGAEASYT

-590 ERAAAAEELRLRYKE
+590 ERAAAAADLQLRYKE
-605 CGADAFPDGKDAAE
+605 CSAVPFPEGKDAAE
-619 SRIKETAQRI
+619 SRIKETAQQI
-629 NEALQAYNASRKAF
+629 NEAVQAYNASRKAF

-648 LESESRNLQRE
+648 LEEETRRLQRE
-659 RQDYAQRQHS
+659 RQECTQQHHS
-669 AEQQLSGVSAALQE
+669 AEQRLSGVSAALQE
-683 KRRQFDQAFS
+683 KRRQFNQAFS
-693 QLPEDICTVR
+693 QLPENLRSVQ
-703 LSADTEA
+703 LSADTEIL
-710 DTAAP
+710 DN
-715 DTKAAGKADKQGTGG
+715 QGTGG
-730 RLKIL
+730 KAKAP
-735 DAEASGAE
+735 DAPVGKTAPEQYE
-743 IPDAETALE
+743 VPDAETALE

-767 YQTDVSEAA
+767 YHTDVSEAT

-783 GELSTAETHGRER
+783 GELSAAETHGQER
-796 AQQRSEKTAQLEA
+796 SQQRSEKTAQLEA

-831 IAQWKTEIDTF
+831 VAQWKTEIDTF
-842 YEQYAAYKQAAA
+842 YEQYAAYKQAAS

-859 VSATEPRD
+859 VTATEPRD
-867 LDELEAAVETLRKR
+867 LDELETAVEALRQR

-894 EKAKLEELHAQH
+894 EKAKLKELHAQH
-906 TELTKALA
+906 MELTKALA

-973 EDHGTGNAYRGLDL
+973 EEHGAGNAYRGLDL

-1024 ARAGGIRIDSMFID
+1024 VRAGGIRIDSMFID

-1053 GILDEIR
+1053 SILDEIR

-1087 GTGSSIRQN
+1087 GTGSSIRQGKAQP
-1096 H
+1096 

>member
-1 MRNKLERRLNALLA
+1 
-15 LIGVPKK
+15 
-22 PRMRP
+22 MRP

-40 EHRVDFDT
+40 EHTVNFDS

-95 DYAISDVT
+95 DYAISDVI

-131 EEVSLEYYGNGS
+131 EEVSLECYENGS
-143 WENRSSTNKRETD
+143 WGNRSSTNKRETD
-156 AAIQS
+156 ASIQN

-208 MQEAKLRADKLQQE
+208 MQEAKLRADTLQQE
-222 AQTIEA
+222 AHTIEA
-228 NLETLHS
+228 NLETLHT

-260 GGVLTALQTKN
+260 GSVLTALQTKN

-282 KRKELERIN
+282 KRKELERVT
-291 EELEACRVREEDIL
+291 EELKACRIREEDIR

-347 MEELTARMNALQD
+347 MEELTARMNALQE
-360 RQSDIAAKE
+360 RHNEITAKE
-369 QQRDS
+369 QQRDN

-389 QEIGTA
+389 QEIGA
-395 QAEEDK
+395 EQAEEDN

-420 AAVTEKTAAITP
+420 AAVTEKTAALAP

-443 YRGLQSRL
+443 YRSLQTRL
-451 DMEKQLHDILCK
+451 DIEKQLHDMLCK
-463 HEQLNTFLHSYEQAA
+463 QEQLNTFLHSYAQAA
-478 AHARVQ
+478 DNARTQ
-484 LAEIA
+484 LAELA
-489 RDYDIQTEQISRIE
+489 RDCDIQTEQINKIE

-517 LAEQLEEGTPCP
+517 LAEHLEEGSPCP

-540 HASEQSAFSFDER
+540 QEAAQSAFSFDER
-553 IEAAKRSATK
+553 IEAAKRSAAK

-572 AALAGAEASYT
+572 TALAGAEASYT

-590 ERAAAAEELRLRYKE
+590 ERAAAAADLQLRYKE
-605 CGADAFPDGKDAAE
+605 CSAAPFPEGKDAAE
-619 SRIKETAQRI
+619 SRIKETAQQI
-629 NEALQAYNASRKAF
+629 NEAVQAYNASRKAF

-648 LESESRNLQRE
+648 LEEETRRLQRE
-659 RQDYAQRQHS
+659 RQECTQQHHS
-669 AEQQLSGVSAALQE
+669 AEQRLSGVSAALQE

-693 QLPEDICTVR
+693 QLPENLRSVQ
-703 LSADTEA
+703 LNADTEIF
-710 DTAAP
+710 
-715 DTKAAGKADKQGTGG
+715 DKQGTGG
-730 RLKIL
+730 KAKALN
-735 DAEASGAE
+735 APAGNTAPEQYE
-743 IPDAETALE
+743 VPDAETALE

-767 YQTDVSEAA
+767 YHTDVSEAT

-783 GELSTAETHGRER
+783 GELSAAETHGQER

-831 IAQWKTEIDTF
+831 VAQWKTEIDTF

-859 VSATEPRD
+859 VTATEPRD
-867 LDELEAAVETLRKR
+867 LDELEAAVEALRQR
-881 YDEIQARLEVLNT
+881 YDEIQAQLEVLNT

-973 EDHGTGNAYRGLDL
+973 EEHGAGNAYRGLDL

-1053 GILDEIR
+1053 SILDEIR

-1068 SHVGEL
+1068 SHVSEL

-1087 GTGSSIRQN
+1087 GTGSSIRQGKAQP
-1096 H
+1096 

>member
-1 MRNKLERRLNALLA
+1 
-15 LIGVPKK
+15 
-22 PRMRP
+22 MRP

-40 EHRVDFDT
+40 EHTVNFDS

-95 DYAISDVT
+95 DYAISDVI

-131 EEVSLEYYGNGS
+131 EEVSLECYENGS

-156 AAIQS
+156 ASIQN

-208 MQEAKLRADKLQQE
+208 MQEAKLRADMLQQE
-222 AQTIEA
+222 AHTIEA
-228 NLETLHS
+228 NLETLHT

-260 GGVLTALQTKN
+260 GGVLTDLQTKN

-282 KRKELERIN
+282 KRKELERVT
-291 EELEACRVREEDIL
+291 EELEACRIREEDIR

-316 AAPLAVHVN
+316 AAPLTVHVN
-325 QLLELE
+325 QLIELE

-347 MEELTARMNALQD
+347 MEELTARMKALQE
-360 RQSDIAAKE
+360 RQGDIAAKE
-369 QQRDS
+369 HQRDS
-374 LYAVIDSLRKAAVLE
+374 LFAVIDSLRKAAVLE
-389 QEIGTA
+389 QEIGA
-395 QAEEDK
+395 EQAEEDK

-420 AAVTEKTAAITP
+420 TAVTEKTVALAP

-443 YRGLQSRL
+443 YRSLQTRL
-451 DMEKQLHDILCK
+451 DIEKQLHDMLCK
-463 HEQLNTFLHSYEQAA
+463 HEQLTTFLHSYAQAA
-478 AHARVQ
+478 DNARAQ

-489 RDYDIQTEQISRIE
+489 RDCDIQTEQINRIE

-517 LAEQLEEGTPCP
+517 LAEHLEEGSPCP
-529 VCGSV
+529 VCGSI

-540 HASEQSAFSFDER
+540 QGMSESAFSFDER
-553 IEAAKRSATK
+553 IEAAKRSAAK

-572 AALAGAEASYT
+572 TALAGAEASYT

-590 ERAAAAEELRLRYKE
+590 ERAAAAADLQLRYKE
-605 CGADAFPDGKDAAE
+605 CSAAPFPERKDAAE
-619 SRIKETAQRI
+619 SRIKETAQQI
-629 NEALQAYNASRKAF
+629 NEAVQAYNASRKAF

-648 LESESRNLQRE
+648 LEEEARRLQRE
-659 RQDYAQRQHS
+659 RQECTQQHQS
-669 AEQQLSGVSAALQE
+669 AEQRLSGVSAALQE
-683 KRRQFDQAFS
+683 KRRQFDQAFA
-693 QLPEDICTVR
+693 QLPENLHSVQ

-710 DTAAP
+710 SSKTEVPDAPVSNTAP
-715 DTKAAGKADKQGTGG
+715 KQY
-730 RLKIL
+730 
-735 DAEASGAE
+735 EV
-743 IPDAETALE
+743 PDAETALE

-767 YQTDVSEAA
+767 YHTDVSEAT

-783 GELSTAETHGRER
+783 GELSTAETHGQER

-809 AYIKEGFADLE
+809 AYTKEGFVDLE

-831 IAQWKTEIDTF
+831 VAQWKTEIDTF

-859 VSATEPRD
+859 VTATEPRD
-867 LDELEAAVETLRKR
+867 LDELEAAVEALRQR

-973 EDHGTGNAYRGLDL
+973 EEHGAGNAYRGLDL

-1053 GILDEIR
+1053 SILDEIR

-1087 GTGSSIRQN
+1087 GTGSSIRQGKAQP
-1096 H
+1096 

>member
-1 MRNKLERRLNALLA
+1 
-15 LIGVPKK
+15 
-22 PRMRP
+22 MRP

-40 EHRVDFDT
+40 EHTVNFDS

-95 DYAISDVT
+95 DYAVSDVI

-131 EEVSLEYYGNGS
+131 EEVSLECYENGS

-156 AAIQS
+156 ASIQN

-208 MQEAKLRADKLQQE
+208 MQEAKLRADTLQQE
-222 AQTIEA
+222 VHIIEA
-228 NLETLHS
+228 NLETLHT

-282 KRKELERIN
+282 KRKELERVT
-291 EELEACRVREEDIL
+291 EELEACRIREEDIR

-325 QLLELE
+325 QLIELE

-347 MEELTARMNALQD
+347 MEELTARMKALQE
-360 RQSDIAAKE
+360 RQGDIAAKE
-369 QQRDS
+369 HQRDS
-374 LYAVIDSLRKAAVLE
+374 LFAVIDSLRKAAVLE
-389 QEIGTA
+389 QEIGA
-395 QAEEDK
+395 EQAEEDK

-409 QAQLQRIEAQL
+409 QAQLQRIEAQF
-420 AAVTEKTAAITP
+420 AAVTEKNAVLAP

-443 YRGLQSRL
+443 YRSLQTRL
-451 DMEKQLHDILCK
+451 DMEKQLHDMLCK
-463 HEQLNTFLHSYEQAA
+463 QEQLATFLHSYAQAA
-478 AHARVQ
+478 DNARTQ
-484 LAEIA
+484 LTEIT
-489 RDYDIQTEQISRIE
+489 RDCDIQTEQINRIE

-517 LAEQLEEGTPCP
+517 LAEHLEEGSPCP
-529 VCGSV
+529 VCGSI

-540 HASEQSAFSFDER
+540 QGMSESAFSFDER
-553 IEAAKRSATK
+553 IEAAKRSAAK

-572 AALAGAEASYT
+572 TALAGAEASYT

-590 ERAAAAEELRLRYKE
+590 ERAAAAADLQLRYKE
-605 CGADAFPDGKDAAE
+605 CSAVPFPEGKDAAE
-619 SRIKETAQRI
+619 SRIKETAQQI
-629 NEALQAYNASRKAF
+629 NEAVQAYNASRKAF

-648 LESESRNLQRE
+648 LEEETRRLQRE
-659 RQDYAQRQHS
+659 RQECTQQHHS
-669 AEQQLSGVSAALQE
+669 AEQRLSGVSAALQE

-693 QLPEDICTVR
+693 QLPENLHSVQ
-703 LSADTEA
+703 LSADREIL
-710 DTAAP
+710 DN
-715 DTKAAGKADKQGTGG
+715 QETGG
-730 RLKIL
+730 RNKAP
-735 DAEASGAE
+735 DAPAGQTAPEQYE
-743 IPDAETALE
+743 VPDAETALE

-767 YQTDVSEAA
+767 YHTDVSEAT

-783 GELSTAETHGRER
+783 GELSTAETHGQER
-796 AQQRSEKTAQLEA
+796 SQQRSEKTAQLEA

-831 IAQWKTEIDTF
+831 VAQWKTEIDTF
-842 YEQYAAYKQAAA
+842 YEQYAAYKQAAS

-859 VSATEPRD
+859 VTATEPRD
-867 LDELEAAVETLRKR
+867 LDELETAVEALRQR

-894 EKAKLEELHAQH
+894 EKAKLGELHAQH
-906 TELTKALA
+906 MELTKALA

-973 EDHGTGNAYRGLDL
+973 EEHGAGNAYRGLDL

-1053 GILDEIR
+1053 SILDEIR

-1087 GTGSSIRQN
+1087 GTGSSIRQGKAQP
-1096 H
+1096 

>member
-1 MRNKLERRLNALLA
+1 
-15 LIGVPKK
+15 
-22 PRMRP
+22 MRP

-40 EHRVDFDT
+40 EHTVNFDS

-95 DYAISDVT
+95 DYAVSDVI
-103 LTFFIGAQL
+103 LTFFIGAQM

-131 EEVSLEYYGNGS
+131 EEVSLECYENGS

-156 AAIQS
+156 ASIQN

-208 MQEAKLRADKLQQE
+208 MQEAKLRADMLQQE
-222 AQTIEA
+222 AHTIEA
-228 NLETLHS
+228 NLETLHT

-282 KRKELERIN
+282 KRKELERVT
-291 EELEACRVREEDIL
+291 EELEACRIREEDIR

-331 AACAADERQI
+331 AACAADKRQI
-341 REKRER
+341 WEKRER
-347 MEELTARMNALQD
+347 MEELTARMNALQE
-360 RQSDIAAKE
+360 RHNEITAKE

-389 QEIGTA
+389 REIGA
-395 QAEEDK
+395 EQAEEDN

-420 AAVTEKTAAITP
+420 AAVTEKTGALAP
-432 AVDALDEREHA
+432 VVDALDEREHA
-443 YRGLQSRL
+443 YRSLQTRL
-451 DMEKQLHDILCK
+451 DIEKQLHEMLCK
-463 HEQLNTFLHSYEQAA
+463 QEQLATFLHSYAQAA
-478 AHARVQ
+478 DNARTQ

-489 RDYDIQTEQISRIE
+489 RDCDIQTEQIDRIE

-517 LAEQLEEGTPCP
+517 LAEHLEEGSPCP

-540 HASEQSAFSFDER
+540 QEAAQSAFSFDER
-553 IEAAKRSATK
+553 IEAAKRSAAK

-572 AALAGAEASYT
+572 TALAGAEASYT

-590 ERAAAAEELRLRYKE
+590 ERAATTADLQLRYKE
-605 CGADAFPDGKDAAE
+605 CSAVPFPERKDAAE
-619 SRIKETAQRI
+619 SRIKETAQQI
-629 NEALQAYNASRKAF
+629 NEAVQAYDTSRKAF

-648 LESESRNLQRE
+648 LEEEARRLQRE
-659 RQDYAQRQHS
+659 RQECTQQHHS
-669 AEQQLSGVSAALQE
+669 AEQRLSGVSAALQE

-693 QLPEDICTVR
+693 QLPENLRSVQ

-710 DTAAP
+710 SSKTEVPDAPVGKTAP
-715 DTKAAGKADKQGTGG
+715 EQY
-730 RLKIL
+730 
-735 DAEASGAE
+735 EV
-743 IPDAETALE
+743 PDAETALE

-767 YQTDVSEAA
+767 YHTDVSEAT

-783 GELSTAETHGRER
+783 GELSAAETHGQER
-796 AQQRSEKTAQLEA
+796 AQQRNEKTAQLEA

-831 IAQWKTEIDTF
+831 VAQWKTEIDTF

-859 VSATEPRD
+859 VTATEPRD
-867 LDELEAAVETLRKR
+867 LDELETAVEALRQR

-906 TELTKALA
+906 TELTKALT
-914 VKTAEAQ
+914 VKTTEAQ

-973 EDHGTGNAYRGLDL
+973 EEHGTGNAYRGLDL

-1024 ARAGGIRIDSMFID
+1024 ARAGGTRIDSMFID

-1053 GILDEIR
+1053 TILDEIR

-1087 GTGSSIRQN
+1087 GTGSSIRQGKAQP
-1096 H
+1096 

>member
-1 MRNKLERRLNALLA
+1 
-15 LIGVPKK
+15 
-22 PRMRP
+22 MRP

-40 EHRVDFDT
+40 EHTVNFDS

-95 DYAISDVT
+95 DYAISDVI

-131 EEVSLEYYGNGS
+131 EEVSLECYENGS

-156 AAIQS
+156 ASIQN

-208 MQEAKLRADKLQQE
+208 MQEAKLRADTLQQE
-222 AQTIEA
+222 AHTIEA
-228 NLETLHS
+228 NLETLHT

-282 KRKELERIN
+282 KRKELDRVT
-291 EELEACRVREEDIL
+291 EELEACRIREEDIR

-347 MEELTARMNALQD
+347 LEELTARMNALQE
-360 RQSDIAAKE
+360 RHNEITAKE

-374 LYAVIDSLRKAAVLE
+374 LYAVIDSLRKAAVVE
-389 QEIGTA
+389 QEIGA
-395 QAEEDK
+395 EQAEEDK

-409 QAQLQRIEAQL
+409 QAQLQRIEARL
-420 AAVTEKTAAITP
+420 TAVTEKTAALTP

-443 YRGLQSRL
+443 YRSLQTRL
-451 DMEKQLHDILCK
+451 DIEKQLHDMLCK
-463 HEQLNTFLHSYEQAA
+463 QEQLTTFLHSYAQAA
-478 AHARVQ
+478 NNARAQ
-484 LAEIA
+484 LATIA
-489 RDYDIQTEQISRIE
+489 RDCDIQTEQINRIE

-517 LAEQLEEGTPCP
+517 LAEHLEEGSPCP
-529 VCGSV
+529 VCGSG

-540 HASEQSAFSFDER
+540 QGMSESEFSFDER
-553 IEAAKRSATK
+553 IEAAKRSAAK

-572 AALAGAEASYT
+572 TALAGAEASYT

-590 ERAAAAEELRLRYKE
+590 ERVAAAADLQLRYKE
-605 CGADAFPDGKDAAE
+605 CSAAPFPEGKDTAE
-619 SRIKETAQRI
+619 SRIKETAQQI
-629 NEALQAYNASRKAF
+629 NEAVQAYDASRKAF

-648 LESESRNLQRE
+648 LEEEARRLQRE
-659 RQDYAQRQHS
+659 RQECTQQHHS
-669 AEQQLSGVSAALQE
+669 AEQRLSGVSAALQE
-683 KRRQFDQAFS
+683 KRRQFDQAFA
-693 QLPEDICTVR
+693 QLPENRRSVQ
-703 LSADTEA
+703 LNADTEIF
-710 DTAAP
+710 
-715 DTKAAGKADKQGTGG
+715 DKQGTGDKAKALNAPAG
-730 RLKIL
+730 NS
-735 DAEASGAE
+735 APEQYE
-743 IPDAETALE
+743 VPDAETALE

-767 YQTDVSEAA
+767 YHTDVSEAT

-783 GELSTAETHGRER
+783 GELSAAETHGQER

-809 AYIKEGFADLE
+809 AYIKEGFVDLE

-831 IAQWKTEIDTF
+831 VAQWKTEIDTF

-859 VSATEPRD
+859 VTATEPRD
-867 LDELEAAVETLRKR
+867 LDELETAVEALRQR

-894 EKAKLEELHAQH
+894 EKAKLEELHTQH

-973 EDHGTGNAYRGLDL
+973 EEHGAGNAYRGLDL

>member
-1 MRNKLERRLNALLA
+1 
-15 LIGVPKK
+15 
-22 PRMRP
+22 MRP

-40 EHRVDFDT
+40 EHTVNFDS

-95 DYAISDVT
+95 DYAVSDVI

-131 EEVSLEYYGNGS
+131 EEVSLECYENGS

-156 AAIQS
+156 ASIQN

-208 MQEAKLRADKLQQE
+208 MQEAKFRADTLQQE
-222 AQTIEA
+222 AHTIEA
-228 NLETLHS
+228 NLETLHT

-282 KRKELERIN
+282 KRKELERVT
-291 EELEACRVREEDIL
+291 EELEACRIREEDIR

-347 MEELTARMNALQD
+347 LEELTARMNALQE
-360 RQSDIAAKE
+360 RHNEITAKE

-389 QEIGTA
+389 QEIGA
-395 QAEEDK
+395 EQAEEDN
-401 LKRAAAAA
+401 LKCTAAAA

-420 AAVTEKTAAITP
+420 TAVTEKTAVLAP

-443 YRGLQSRL
+443 YRSLQTRL
-451 DMEKQLHDILCK
+451 DIEKQLHEMLCK
-463 HEQLNTFLHSYEQAA
+463 QEQLATFLHSYAQAA
-478 AHARVQ
+478 DNARKQ
-484 LAEIA
+484 LAELA
-489 RDYDIQTEQISRIE
+489 RDCDIQTEQINRIE

-517 LAEQLEEGTPCP
+517 LAEHLEEGSPCP

-540 HASEQSAFSFDER
+540 QGMSESAFGFDER
-553 IEAAKRSATK
+553 IEAAKRSAAK

-572 AALAGAEASYT
+572 TALAGAEASHT

-590 ERAAAAEELRLRYKE
+590 ERAAAAEDLQLRYKE
-605 CGADAFPDGKDAAE
+605 CSAVPFPERKDAAE
-619 SRIKETAQRI
+619 SRIKETAQQI
-629 NEALQAYNASRKAF
+629 NEAVQAYDASRKAF

-648 LESESRNLQRE
+648 LEEEARRLQRE
-659 RQDYAQRQHS
+659 RQECTQQHHS
-669 AEQQLSGVSAALQE
+669 AEQRLSGVSAALQE
-683 KRRQFDQAFS
+683 KRRQFDQAFA
-693 QLPEDICTVR
+693 QLPENRRSVQ
-703 LSADTEA
+703 LSADTEIL
-710 DTAAP
+710 
-715 DTKAAGKADKQGTGG
+715 DKQRTDG
-730 RLKIL
+730 RSKAYDIEVSNADIP
-735 DAEASGAE
+735 DASSGKTAPE
-743 IPDAETALE
+743 QYEVPDAETALE

-767 YQTDVSEAA
+767 YHTDVSEAT

-783 GELSTAETHGRER
+783 GELSTAETHGQER
-796 AQQRSEKTAQLEA
+796 SQQRSEKTAQLEA

-831 IAQWKTEIDTF
+831 VAQWKTEIDTF
-842 YEQYAAYKQAAA
+842 YEQYAAYKQAAS

-859 VSATEPRD
+859 VTATEPRD
-867 LDELEAAVETLRKR
+867 LDELEAAVEALRQR
-881 YDEIQARLEVLNT
+881 YDEIQAQLEVLNT
-894 EKAKLEELHAQH
+894 EKAKLEELHTQH

-973 EDHGTGNAYRGLDL
+973 EEHGAGNAYRGLDL

>member
-1 MRNKLERRLNALLA
+1 
-15 LIGVPKK
+15 
-22 PRMRP
+22 MRP

-40 EHRVDFDT
+40 EHKVNFDT

-95 DYAISDVT
+95 EYAISDVI
-103 LTFFIGAQL
+103 LTFFIGTKL
-112 YRIKRQLPYTKE
+112 YRIKRQLPYIKE

-131 EEVSLEYYGNGS
+131 EEVSLECYENGS

-156 AAIQS
+156 ASIQN

-197 HLFPIKRYSDL
+197 NLFPIKRYSDL

-222 AQTIEA
+222 AHTIEA
-228 NLETLHS
+228 NLENLHT

-247 ELLNEIDRIRDEH
+247 ELLNEIDRIREEH

-282 KRKELERIN
+282 KRKELERIT
-291 EELEACRVREEDIL
+291 EELEACRIREDDIL
-305 NLKAKIEKAQR
+305 TLKAKIEKAQR
-316 AAPLAVHVN
+316 AAPLTVRLN

-347 MEELTARMNALQD
+347 TEELTARMNALQA
-360 RQSDIAAKE
+360 RQGDIAAKE

-374 LYAVIDSLRKAAVLE
+374 LYVVIDSLRKAAVLE
-389 QEIGTA
+389 REIGA
-395 QAEEDK
+395 EQAEEDK
-401 LKRAAAAA
+401 LKQAAAAA

-420 AAVTEKTAAITP
+420 AAVTKKAAALAP
-432 AVDALDEREHA
+432 AVDALDEREYV
-443 YRGLQSRL
+443 YRSLQTRL
-451 DMEKQLHDILCK
+451 DMEKQLHDMLCK
-463 HEQLNTFLHSYEQAA
+463 QEQLTTFLHSYEQAA
-478 AHARVQ
+478 DNARAQ

-489 RDYDIQTEQISRIE
+489 RDCDIQTEQIGKIE

-517 LAEQLEEGTPCP
+517 LAEHLEEGSPCP

-534 HHPAPA
+534 HHPTPA
-540 HASEQSAFSFDER
+540 QGTIHSAFGFDER
-553 IEAAKRSATK
+553 METAKRSAAK

-590 ERAAAAEELRLRYKE
+590 EQAAAAEAVRLRYKE
-605 CGADAFPDGKDAAE
+605 SGTTPFPNGKEEAE
-619 SRIKETAQRI
+619 SRIKETVQQI
-629 NEALQAYNASRKAF
+629 NEAVQAYNTSRKAF
-643 AEHKT
+643 ADQKT
-648 LESESRNLQRE
+648 LQEDARGLQQD
-659 RQDYAQRQHS
+659 RQEYTRRHHS

-693 QLPEDICTVR
+693 QLPENLRSVQ
-703 LSADTEA
+703 LSAD
-710 DTAAP
+710 
-715 DTKAAGKADKQGTGG
+715 
-730 RLKIL
+730 
-735 DAEASGAE
+735 AEV
-743 IPDAETALE
+743 PDAETALE
-752 QCEALLQELKLTINA
+752 QCEALMQELKLTINA
-767 YQTDVSEAA
+767 YDTDVSEVR
-776 QNLERIR
+776 QNFERIS
-783 GELSTAETHGRER
+783 GELATAEVHGKER
-796 AQQRSEKTAQLEA
+796 AQQRSEKTALLQA
-809 AYIKEGFADLE
+809 AYTKEGFADLE
-820 DLQQAVCSEPE
+820 DLQQAVCSEPD

-854 GLEKD
+854 GLEKE
-859 VSATEPRD
+859 VTAAEPRD
-867 LDELEAAVETLRKR
+867 IEKLETAVEALRQR

-894 EKAKLEELHAQH
+894 EKAKLEELHVRH
-906 TELTKALA
+906 TELTNALA

-927 KDLCGSNP
+927 KDLGGSNP

-941 TWILSAFLH
+941 TWVLSAFLD

-973 EDHGTGNAYRGLDL
+973 EERGAGNAYRGLDL

-996 CRPSA
+996 RRPSA

-1087 GTGSSIRQN
+1087 GTGSSIRQG

>member
-1 MRNKLERRLNALLA
+1 
-15 LIGVPKK
+15 
-22 PRMRP
+22 MRP

-40 EHRVDFDT
+40 EHTVNFDS

-95 DYAISDVT
+95 DYAISDVI

-131 EEVSLEYYGNGS
+131 EEVSLECYENGS

-156 AAIQS
+156 ASIQN

-208 MQEAKLRADKLQQE
+208 MQEAKLRADMLQQE
-222 AQTIEA
+222 AHTIEA
-228 NLETLHS
+228 NLETLHT

-282 KRKELERIN
+282 KRKELERVT
-291 EELEACRVREEDIL
+291 EELEACRIREEDIR

-316 AAPLAVHVN
+316 AAPLTVHVN
-325 QLLELE
+325 QLIELE

-347 MEELTARMNALQD
+347 MEELTARMKALQE
-360 RQSDIAAKE
+360 RQGDIAAKE
-369 QQRDS
+369 HQRDS
-374 LYAVIDSLRKAAVLE
+374 LFAVIDSLRKAAVLE
-389 QEIGTA
+389 QEIGA
-395 QAEEDK
+395 EQAEEDK

-420 AAVTEKTAAITP
+420 TAVTEKTVALAP

-443 YRGLQSRL
+443 YRSLQTRL
-451 DMEKQLHDILCK
+451 DIEKQLHDMLCK
-463 HEQLNTFLHSYEQAA
+463 HEQLTTFLHSYAQAA
-478 AHARVQ
+478 DNARAQ

-489 RDYDIQTEQISRIE
+489 RDCDIQTEQINRIE

-517 LAEQLEEGTPCP
+517 LAEHLEEGSPCP
-529 VCGSV
+529 VCGSI

-540 HASEQSAFSFDER
+540 QGMSESAFSFDER
-553 IEAAKRSATK
+553 IEAAKRSAAK

-572 AALAGAEASYT
+572 TALAGAEASYT

-590 ERAAAAEELRLRYKE
+590 ERAAAAADLQLRYKE
-605 CGADAFPDGKDAAE
+605 CSAAPFPERKDAAE
-619 SRIKETAQRI
+619 SRIKETAQQI
-629 NEALQAYNASRKAF
+629 NEAVQAYNASRKAF

-648 LESESRNLQRE
+648 LEEEARRLQRE
-659 RQDYAQRQHS
+659 RQECTQQHQS
-669 AEQQLSGVSAALQE
+669 AEQRLSGVSAALQE
-683 KRRQFDQAFS
+683 KRRQFDQAFA
-693 QLPEDICTVR
+693 QLPENLHSVQ

-710 DTAAP
+710 SSKTEVPDAPVSNTAP
-715 DTKAAGKADKQGTGG
+715 KQY
-730 RLKIL
+730 
-735 DAEASGAE
+735 EV
-743 IPDAETALE
+743 PDAETALE

-767 YQTDVSEAA
+767 YHTDVSEAT

-783 GELSTAETHGRER
+783 GELSTAETHGQER

-809 AYIKEGFADLE
+809 AYTKEGFVDLE

-831 IAQWKTEIDTF
+831 VAQWKTEIDTF

-859 VSATEPRD
+859 VTATEPRD
-867 LDELEAAVETLRKR
+867 LDELEAAVEALRQR

-973 EDHGTGNAYRGLDL
+973 EEHGAGNAYRGLDL

-1053 GILDEIR
+1053 SILDEIR

-1087 GTGSSIRQN
+1087 GTGSSIRQGKAQP
-1096 H
+1096 

>member
-1 MRNKLERRLNALLA
+1 
-15 LIGVPKK
+15 
-22 PRMRP
+22 MRP

-40 EHRVDFDT
+40 EHTVNFDS

-95 DYAISDVT
+95 DYAVSDVI
-103 LTFFIGAQL
+103 LTFFIGTQL

-131 EEVSLEYYGNGS
+131 EEVSLECYENGS

-156 AAIQS
+156 ASIQN

-208 MQEAKLRADKLQQE
+208 MQEAKLRADTLQQE
-222 AQTIEA
+222 AHIIEA
-228 NLETLHS
+228 NLETLHT

-260 GGVLTALQTKN
+260 GGILTALQTKN

-282 KRKELERIN
+282 KRKELERVT
-291 EELEACRVREEDIL
+291 EELEACRIREEDIR

-316 AAPLAVHVN
+316 AAPLAVHGN

-347 MEELTARMNALQD
+347 MEELTARMNALQE
-360 RQSDIAAKE
+360 RHNEITAKE

-389 QEIGTA
+389 QEIGA
-395 QAEEDK
+395 EQAEEDK

-420 AAVTEKTAAITP
+420 TAVTEKTAVLAP

-443 YRGLQSRL
+443 YRSLQTRL
-451 DMEKQLHDILCK
+451 DMEKQLHDMLCK
-463 HEQLNTFLHSYEQAA
+463 QEQLATFLHSYAQAA
-478 AHARVQ
+478 DNARTQ
-484 LAEIA
+484 LTEIA
-489 RDYDIQTEQISRIE
+489 RDCDIQTEQINRIE

-517 LAEQLEEGTPCP
+517 LAEHLEEGSPCP
-529 VCGSV
+529 VCGSI

-540 HASEQSAFSFDER
+540 QGMSESAFSFDER
-553 IEAAKRSATK
+553 IEAAKRSAAK

-572 AALAGAEASYT
+572 TALAGAEASYT

-590 ERAAAAEELRLRYKE
+590 ERAAAAADLQLRYKE
-605 CGADAFPDGKDAAE
+605 CSAVPFPEGKDAAE
-619 SRIKETAQRI
+619 SRIKETAQQI
-629 NEALQAYNASRKAF
+629 NEAVQAYNASRKAF

-648 LESESRNLQRE
+648 LEEETRRLQRE
-659 RQDYAQRQHS
+659 RQECTQQHHS
-669 AEQQLSGVSAALQE
+669 AEQRLSGVSAALQE
-683 KRRQFDQAFS
+683 KRRQFNQAFS
-693 QLPEDICTVR
+693 QLPENLRSVQ
-703 LSADTEA
+703 LSADTEIL
-710 DTAAP
+710 DN
-715 DTKAAGKADKQGTGG
+715 QGTGG
-730 RLKIL
+730 KAKAP
-735 DAEASGAE
+735 DAPVGKTAPEQYE
-743 IPDAETALE
+743 VPDAETALE

-767 YQTDVSEAA
+767 YHTDVSEAT

-783 GELSTAETHGRER
+783 GELSAAETHGQER
-796 AQQRSEKTAQLEA
+796 SQQRSEKTAQLEA

-831 IAQWKTEIDTF
+831 VAQWKTEIDTF
-842 YEQYAAYKQAAA
+842 YEQYAAYKQAAS

-859 VSATEPRD
+859 VTATEPRD
-867 LDELEAAVETLRKR
+867 LDELETAVEALRQR

-894 EKAKLEELHAQH
+894 EKAKLKELHAQH
-906 TELTKALA
+906 MELTKALA

-973 EDHGTGNAYRGLDL
+973 EEHGAGNAYRGLDL

-1024 ARAGGIRIDSMFID
+1024 VRAGGIRIDSMFID

-1053 GILDEIR
+1053 SILDEIR

-1087 GTGSSIRQN
+1087 GTGSSIRQGKAQP
-1096 H
+1096 

>member
-1 MRNKLERRLNALLA
+1 
-15 LIGVPKK
+15 
-22 PRMRP
+22 MRP

-40 EHRVDFDT
+40 EHTVNFDS

-95 DYAISDVT
+95 DYAISDVI

-131 EEVSLEYYGNGS
+131 EEVSLECYENGS

-156 AAIQS
+156 ASIQN

-208 MQEAKLRADKLQQE
+208 MQEAKLRADTLQQD
-222 AQTIEA
+222 AHTIEA
-228 NLETLHS
+228 NLETLHT

-282 KRKELERIN
+282 KRKELDRVT
-291 EELEACRVREEDIL
+291 EELEACRIREEDIR

-347 MEELTARMNALQD
+347 LEELTARMNALQE
-360 RQSDIAAKE
+360 RHNEITAKE

-389 QEIGTA
+389 QEIGA
-395 QAEEDK
+395 EQAEEDN

-409 QAQLQRIEAQL
+409 QTQLQRIEAQL
-420 AAVTEKTAAITP
+420 TAVTEKTAVLAP
-432 AVDALDEREHA
+432 AVDALDKREHA
-443 YRGLQSRL
+443 YRNLQTRL
-451 DMEKQLHDILCK
+451 DIEKQLHDMLCK
-463 HEQLNTFLHSYEQAA
+463 QEQLATFLHSYAQAA
-478 AHARVQ
+478 DNARAQ
-484 LAEIA
+484 LAEIT
-489 RDYDIQTEQISRIE
+489 RDCDIQTEQINKIE

-517 LAEQLEEGTPCP
+517 LAEHLEEGSPCP

-540 HASEQSAFSFDER
+540 QEAAQSAFSFDER
-553 IEAAKRSATK
+553 IEAAKRSAAK
-563 LQHEKEKAQ
+563 LQHEKEKTQ
-572 AALAGAEASYT
+572 TVLAGAEASYT

-590 ERAAAAEELRLRYKE
+590 ERAAATADLQLRYKE
-605 CGADAFPDGKDAAE
+605 CSALPFPEGKDAAE
-619 SRIKETAQRI
+619 SRIKETAQQI
-629 NEALQAYNASRKAF
+629 NEALQAYDASRKAF

-648 LESESRNLQRE
+648 LEEEARRLQRE
-659 RQDYAQRQHS
+659 RQECMQQHHS
-669 AEQQLSGVSAALQE
+669 AEQRLSGVSAALQE

-693 QLPEDICTVR
+693 QLPENLRSVQ
-703 LSADTEA
+703 LSADTEIL
-710 DTAAP
+710 
-715 DTKAAGKADKQGTGG
+715 DKQGTGG
-730 RLKIL
+730 K
-735 DAEASGAE
+735 AKAPNAPAGQTAPEQYE
-743 IPDAETALE
+743 VPDAETALE

-767 YQTDVSEAA
+767 YHTDVSEAT

-783 GELSTAETHGRER
+783 GELSTAETHGQER
-796 AQQRSEKTAQLEA
+796 AQQRNEKTAQLEA
-809 AYIKEGFADLE
+809 AYIKEGFTDLE

-831 IAQWKTEIDTF
+831 VAQWKTEIDAF

-859 VSATEPRD
+859 VTATEPCD
-867 LDELEAAVETLRKR
+867 LDELEAAVEALHQR

-894 EKAKLEELHAQH
+894 EKAKLEELHTQH

-973 EDHGTGNAYRGLDL
+973 EEHGAGNAYRGLDL

-1053 GILDEIR
+1053 SILDEIR

>member
-1 MRNKLERRLNALLA
+1 
-15 LIGVPKK
+15 
-22 PRMRP
+22 
-27 KELILHNIGPFTG
+27 
-40 EHRVDFDT
+40 
-48 LGSLFLI
+48 
-55 YGQTGA
+55 
-61 GKTTLFDAISY
+61 
-72 AFYGKPLGGRS
+72 
-83 GVMRNLRSHFAD
+83 MRNLRSHFAD
-95 DYAISDVT
+95 DYAVSDVI

-131 EEVSLEYYGNGS
+131 EEVSLECYENGS

-156 AAIQS
+156 ASIQN

-208 MQEAKLRADKLQQE
+208 MQEAKLRADTLQQE
-222 AQTIEA
+222 AHTIEA
-228 NLETLHS
+228 NLETLHT

-260 GGVLTALQTKN
+260 GGILTALQTKN

-282 KRKELERIN
+282 KRKELERVT
-291 EELEACRVREEDIL
+291 EELEACRIREEDIR

-347 MEELTARMNALQD
+347 MEELTARMNALQE
-360 RQSDIAAKE
+360 RHNEITAKE
-369 QQRDS
+369 QERDN

-389 QEIGTA
+389 QEIGA
-395 QAEEDK
+395 EQAEEDN

-420 AAVTEKTAAITP
+420 TAVTEKTAILAP

-443 YRGLQSRL
+443 YRNLQTRL
-451 DMEKQLHDILCK
+451 DMEKQLHEMLCK
-463 HEQLNTFLHSYEQAA
+463 QEQLNTFLHSYAQAA
-478 AHARVQ
+478 DNARTQ
-484 LAEIA
+484 LAELA
-489 RDYDIQTEQISRIE
+489 RDCDIQTEQIDRIE
-503 EEKKAAERQRAAAA
+503 EEKKAAGRQRAAAA
-517 LAEQLEEGTPCP
+517 LAEHLEEGSPCP

-540 HASEQSAFSFDER
+540 QEAAQSAFSFDER
-553 IEAAKRSATK
+553 IEAAKRSAAK
-563 LQHEKEKAQ
+563 LQHEKGKAQ
-572 AALAGAEASYT
+572 TALAGAEASYT

-590 ERAAAAEELRLRYKE
+590 ERAAAAADLQLRYKE
-605 CGADAFPDGKDAAE
+605 CSATPFPEGKDAAE
-619 SRIKETAQRI
+619 SRIKETAQQI
-629 NEALQAYNASRKAF
+629 NEAVQAYNASRKAF
-643 AEHKT
+643 AEQKT
-648 LESESRNLQRE
+648 LEEEARRLQRE
-659 RQDYAQRQHS
+659 RQECTQQHHS
-669 AEQQLSGVSAALQE
+669 AEQRLSGVSAALQE
-683 KRRQFDQAFS
+683 KRRQFNQAFS
-693 QLPEDICTVR
+693 QLPENRRSVQ
-703 LSADTEA
+703 LSSDTEIL
-710 DTAAP
+710 DKQE
-715 DTKAAGKADKQGTGG
+715 DFGKQGTGG
-730 RLKIL
+730 KAKAP
-735 DAEASGAE
+735 DAPAGKTAPEQYE
-743 IPDAETALE
+743 VPDAETALE

-767 YQTDVSEAA
+767 YHTDVAEAT

-783 GELSTAETHGRER
+783 GELSTAETHGQER
-796 AQQRSEKTAQLEA
+796 SQQRSEKTAQLEA

-831 IAQWKTEIDTF
+831 VAQWKTEIDTF

-859 VSATEPRD
+859 VTATEPRD
-867 LDELEAAVETLRKR
+867 LDELEIAVEALRQR

-894 EKAKLEELHAQH
+894 EKAKLEELHTQH

-914 VKTAEAQ
+914 VKTAEEQ

-973 EDHGTGNAYRGLDL
+973 EEHGAGNAYRGLDL

-1087 GTGSSIRQN
+1087 GTGSSIRQGKAQP
-1096 H
+1096 

>member
-1 MRNKLERRLNALLA
+1 
-15 LIGVPKK
+15 
-22 PRMRP
+22 MRP

-40 EHRVDFDT
+40 EHTVNFDS

-95 DYAISDVT
+95 DYAISDVI
-103 LTFFIGAQL
+103 LTFFIGTQL

-131 EEVSLEYYGNGS
+131 EEVSLECYENGS

-156 AAIQS
+156 ASIQN

-208 MQEAKLRADKLQQE
+208 MQEAKLRADMLQQE
-222 AQTIEA
+222 AHTIEA
-228 NLETLHS
+228 NLETLHT

-260 GGVLTALQTKN
+260 GGILTALQTKN

-282 KRKELERIN
+282 KRKELERVT
-291 EELEACRVREEDIL
+291 EELEACRIREEDIR

-347 MEELTARMNALQD
+347 MEELTARMNALQE
-360 RQSDIAAKE
+360 RHNEITAKE

-389 QEIGTA
+389 QEIGA
-395 QAEEDK
+395 EQAEEDN

-420 AAVTEKTAAITP
+420 AAVTEKTGALAP
-432 AVDALDEREHA
+432 VVDALDEREHA
-443 YRGLQSRL
+443 YRSLQTRL
-451 DMEKQLHDILCK
+451 DIEKQLHEMLCK
-463 HEQLNTFLHSYEQAA
+463 QEQLATFLHSYAQAA
-478 AHARVQ
+478 DNARAQ
-484 LAEIA
+484 LAELA
-489 RDYDIQTEQISRIE
+489 RDCDIQTEQIDRIE

-517 LAEQLEEGTPCP
+517 LAEYLEEGSPCP

-540 HASEQSAFSFDER
+540 QGMSESAFSFDER
-553 IEAAKRSATK
+553 IEAAKRSAAK

-572 AALAGAEASYT
+572 TALAGAEASYT

-590 ERAAAAEELRLRYKE
+590 ERAAAAADLQLRYKE
-605 CGADAFPDGKDAAE
+605 CSAVPFPEGKDAAE
-619 SRIKETAQRI
+619 SRIKETAQQI
-629 NEALQAYNASRKAF
+629 NEAVQAYNASRKAF

-648 LESESRNLQRE
+648 LEEETRRLQRE
-659 RQDYAQRQHS
+659 RQECTQQHHS
-669 AEQQLSGVSAALQE
+669 AEQRLSGVSAALQE
-683 KRRQFDQAFS
+683 KRRQFNQAFS
-693 QLPEDICTVR
+693 QLPENLRSVQ
-703 LSADTEA
+703 LSADTEIL
-710 DTAAP
+710 DN
-715 DTKAAGKADKQGTGG
+715 QGTGG
-730 RLKIL
+730 KAKAP
-735 DAEASGAE
+735 DAPVGKTAPEQYE
-743 IPDAETALE
+743 VPDAETALE

-767 YQTDVSEAA
+767 YHTDVSEAT

-783 GELSTAETHGRER
+783 GELSAAETHGQER
-796 AQQRSEKTAQLEA
+796 SQQRSEKTAQLEA

-831 IAQWKTEIDTF
+831 VAQWKTEIDTF
-842 YEQYAAYKQAAA
+842 YEQYAAYKQAAS

-859 VSATEPRD
+859 VTATEPRD
-867 LDELEAAVETLRKR
+867 LDELETAVEALRQR

-973 EDHGTGNAYRGLDL
+973 EEHGAGNAYRGLDL

-1053 GILDEIR
+1053 SILDEIR

-1068 SHVGEL
+1068 SHVSEL

-1087 GTGSSIRQN
+1087 GTGSSIRQGKAQP
-1096 H
+1096 

>member
-1 MRNKLERRLNALLA
+1 
-15 LIGVPKK
+15 
-22 PRMRP
+22 MRP

-40 EHRVDFDT
+40 EHTVNFDS

-95 DYAISDVT
+95 DYAVSDVI

-131 EEVSLEYYGNGS
+131 EEVSLECYENGS

-156 AAIQS
+156 ASIQN

-208 MQEAKLRADKLQQE
+208 MQEAKLRADTLQQE
-222 AQTIEA
+222 AHTIEA
-228 NLETLHS
+228 NLETLHT

-282 KRKELERIN
+282 KRKELERVT
-291 EELEACRVREEDIL
+291 EELEACRIREEDIR

-316 AAPLAVHVN
+316 AAPLTVHVN
-325 QLLELE
+325 QLIELE

-347 MEELTARMNALQD
+347 MEELTARMKALQE
-360 RQSDIAAKE
+360 RQGDIAAKE
-369 QQRDS
+369 HQRDS
-374 LYAVIDSLRKAAVLE
+374 LFAVIDSLRKAAVLE
-389 QEIGTA
+389 QEIGA
-395 QAEEDK
+395 EQAEEDK

-420 AAVTEKTAAITP
+420 TAVTEKTVALAP

-443 YRGLQSRL
+443 YRSLQTRL
-451 DMEKQLHDILCK
+451 DIEKQLHDMLCK
-463 HEQLNTFLHSYEQAA
+463 HEQLTTFLHSYAQAA
-478 AHARVQ
+478 DNARAQ

-489 RDYDIQTEQISRIE
+489 RDCDIQTEQINRIE

-517 LAEQLEEGTPCP
+517 LAEHLEEGSPCP
-529 VCGSV
+529 VCGSI

-540 HASEQSAFSFDER
+540 QGMSESAFSFDER
-553 IEAAKRSATK
+553 IEAAKRSAAK

-572 AALAGAEASYT
+572 TALAGAEASYT

-590 ERAAAAEELRLRYKE
+590 ERAAAAADLQLRYKE
-605 CGADAFPDGKDAAE
+605 CSAVPFPEGKDAAE
-619 SRIKETAQRI
+619 SRIKETAQQI
-629 NEALQAYNASRKAF
+629 NEAVQAYNASRKAF

-648 LESESRNLQRE
+648 LEEETRRLQRE
-659 RQDYAQRQHS
+659 RQECTQQHHS

-693 QLPEDICTVR
+693 QLPENLRSVQ
-703 LSADTEA
+703 LSSDTEA
-710 DTAAP
+710 SSKTEVPDAPVSNTAP
-715 DTKAAGKADKQGTGG
+715 EQY
-730 RLKIL
+730 
-735 DAEASGAE
+735 EV
-743 IPDAETALE
+743 PDAETALE

-767 YQTDVSEAA
+767 YDTDVAEAT

-783 GELSTAETHGRER
+783 GELSTAETHGQER
-796 AQQRSEKTAQLEA
+796 AQQRSEKTTQLEA

-820 DLQQAVCSEPE
+820 DLRQAVCSEPE
-831 IAQWKTEIDTF
+831 VAQWKTEIDTF

-859 VSATEPRD
+859 VTATEPRD
-867 LDELEAAVETLRKR
+867 LDELGAAVEALRQR

-973 EDHGTGNAYRGLDL
+973 EEHGAGNAYRGLDL

-1038 EGFGSLDEKALENAV
+1038 EGFGALDEKALENAV
-1053 GILDEIR
+1053 SILDEIR

-1087 GTGSSIRQN
+1087 GTGSSIRQGKAQP
-1096 H
+1096 

>member
-1 MRNKLERRLNALLA
+1 
-15 LIGVPKK
+15 
-22 PRMRP
+22 MRP

-40 EHRVDFDT
+40 EHTVNFDS

-95 DYAISDVT
+95 DYAIADVI

-131 EEVSLEYYGNGS
+131 EEVSLECYENGS

-156 AAIQS
+156 ASIQN

-208 MQEAKLRADKLQQE
+208 MQEAKLRADMLQQE
-222 AQTIEA
+222 AHTIEA
-228 NLETLHS
+228 NLETLHT

-260 GGVLTALQTKN
+260 GGILTALQTKN

-282 KRKELERIN
+282 KRKELERVT
-291 EELEACRVREEDIL
+291 EELEACRIREEDIR

-347 MEELTARMNALQD
+347 MEELTARMNALQE
-360 RQSDIAAKE
+360 RHNEITAKE
-369 QQRDS
+369 QERDN

-389 QEIGTA
+389 REIGVG

-401 LKRAAAAA
+401 LKHAAAAA

-420 AAVTEKTAAITP
+420 AAVTEKTAVLAP

-443 YRGLQSRL
+443 YRSLQTRL
-451 DMEKQLHDILCK
+451 DMEKQLHDMLCK
-463 HEQLNTFLHSYEQAA
+463 QEQLATFLHSYAQAA
-478 AHARVQ
+478 DNARTQ
-484 LAEIA
+484 LTEIT
-489 RDYDIQTEQISRIE
+489 RDCDIQTEQINRIE

-517 LAEQLEEGTPCP
+517 LAEHLEEGSPCP
-529 VCGSV
+529 VCGSI

-540 HASEQSAFSFDER
+540 QGMSESAFSFDER
-553 IEAAKRSATK
+553 IEAAKRSAAK

-572 AALAGAEASYT
+572 TALAGAEASYT

-590 ERAAAAEELRLRYKE
+590 EWAAATADLQLRYKE
-605 CGADAFPDGKDAAE
+605 CSAAPFPERKDAAE
-619 SRIKETAQRI
+619 SRIKETAQQI
-629 NEALQAYNASRKAF
+629 NEAVQAYNASRKAF

-648 LESESRNLQRE
+648 LEEETRRLQRE
-659 RQDYAQRQHS
+659 RQECTQQHHS

-693 QLPEDICTVR
+693 QLPENLRSVQ
-703 LSADTEA
+703 LSADTEIL
-710 DTAAP
+710 DN
-715 DTKAAGKADKQGTGG
+715 QGTGG
-730 RLKIL
+730 KAKAP
-735 DAEASGAE
+735 DAPAGKTAPEQYE
-743 IPDAETALE
+743 VPDAETALE

-767 YQTDVSEAA
+767 YHTDVAEAT

-783 GELSTAETHGRER
+783 GELSTAETHGQER

-809 AYIKEGFADLE
+809 AYIKEGFTDLE

-831 IAQWKTEIDTF
+831 VAQWKTEIDTF

-859 VSATEPRD
+859 VTATEPRD
-867 LDELEAAVETLRKR
+867 LDELEAAVEALRQR

-973 EDHGTGNAYRGLDL
+973 EEHGAGNAYRGLDL

-1053 GILDEIR
+1053 SILDEIR

-1068 SHVGEL
+1068 SHVSEL

-1087 GTGSSIRQN
+1087 GTGSSIRQGKAQP
-1096 H
+1096 

>member
-1 MRNKLERRLNALLA
+1 MSSSA
-15 LIGVPKK
+15 KK
-22 PRMRP
+22 VQMRP

-40 EHRVDFDT
+40 EHTVNFDS

-95 DYAISDVT
+95 DYAVSDVI

-131 EEVSLEYYGNGS
+131 EEVSLEYYENGG

-208 MQEAKLRADKLQQE
+208 MQEAKLRADMLQQE
-222 AQTIEA
+222 AHTIEA

-260 GGVLTALQTKN
+260 GSVLAALQTKN
-271 TELEQEKILAE
+271 TELEQEKTLAE
-282 KRKELERIN
+282 KRKELERVT
-291 EELEACRVREEDIL
+291 EELEACRIREEDIR

-325 QLLELE
+325 QLIELE
-331 AACAADERQI
+331 AACAADKRQI

-347 MEELTARMNALQD
+347 MEELTARMNALQE
-360 RQSDIAAKE
+360 RQSEISAKE

-389 QEIGTA
+389 QEIEA
-395 QAEEDK
+395 EQAEEDK

-409 QAQLQRIEAQL
+409 QAQLQHIEAQL
-420 AAVTEKTAAITP
+420 TAVTEKTVALAP
-432 AVDALDEREHA
+432 AVDALDERDHA
-443 YRGLQSRL
+443 YRSLQIRL
-451 DMEKQLHDILCK
+451 DIEKQLHDMLCK
-463 HEQLNTFLHSYEQAA
+463 QEQLATFLHSYAQAA
-478 AHARVQ
+478 DNARTQ
-484 LAEIA
+484 LAELA
-489 RDYDIQTEQISRIE
+489 RDCDIQAEQINRIE

-517 LAEQLEEGTPCP
+517 LAEQLEEGSPCP
-529 VCGSV
+529 VCGSA

-540 HASEQSAFSFDER
+540 QEAAQSAFSFDER
-553 IEAAKRSATK
+553 IEAAKRSAAK

-572 AALAGAEASYT
+572 TALAGAEASYT

-590 ERAAAAEELRLRYKE
+590 ERAAAAADLQLRYKE
-605 CGADAFPDGKDAAE
+605 CSAVPFPEGKDAAE
-619 SRIKETAQRI
+619 SRIKETAQQI
-629 NEALQAYNASRKAF
+629 NEAVQAYNASRKAF

-648 LESESRNLQRE
+648 LEEEVRRLQRE
-659 RQDYAQRQHS
+659 QQECTQQHHS
-669 AEQQLSGVSAALQE
+669 AEQRLSGVSAALQE

-693 QLPEDICTVR
+693 QLPENRRSVQ
-703 LSADTEA
+703 LNADTEIF
-710 DTAAP
+710 
-715 DTKAAGKADKQGTGG
+715 DKQGTGG
-730 RLKIL
+730 KAKAPNAPVGKAA
-735 DAEASGAE
+735 AEQYE
-743 IPDAETALE
+743 VPDAETALE

-767 YQTDVSEAA
+767 YHTDVSEAT

-783 GELSTAETHGRER
+783 GELSAAETHGKER

-831 IAQWKTEIDTF
+831 VAQWKIEIDTF

-859 VSATEPRD
+859 VTATEPRD
-867 LDELEAAVETLRKR
+867 LDELETAVETLRQR

-894 EKAKLEELHAQH
+894 EKAKLEELHTQH

-973 EDHGTGNAYRGLDL
+973 EEHGAGNAYRGLDL

-1053 GILDEIR
+1053 SILDEIR

>member
-1 MRNKLERRLNALLA
+1 
-15 LIGVPKK
+15 
-22 PRMRP
+22 MRP

-40 EHRVDFDT
+40 EHTVNFDS

-95 DYAISDVT
+95 DYAVSDVI

-131 EEVSLEYYGNGS
+131 EEVSLECYENGS

-156 AAIQS
+156 ASIQN

-208 MQEAKLRADKLQQE
+208 MQEAKLRADMLQQE
-222 AQTIEA
+222 AHTIEA
-228 NLETLHS
+228 NLETLHT

-282 KRKELERIN
+282 KRKELERVT
-291 EELEACRVREEDIL
+291 EELEACRIREEDIR

-347 MEELTARMNALQD
+347 MEELTARMNALQE
-360 RQSDIAAKE
+360 RQGDIAAKE

-389 QEIGTA
+389 REIGA
-395 QAEEDK
+395 EQAEEGK

-420 AAVTEKTAAITP
+420 AAVTEKTGALAP
-432 AVDALDEREHA
+432 VVDALDEREHA
-443 YRGLQSRL
+443 YRSLQTRL
-451 DMEKQLHDILCK
+451 DIEKQLHEMLCK
-463 HEQLNTFLHSYEQAA
+463 QEQLATFLHSYAQAA
-478 AHARVQ
+478 DNARAQ
-484 LAEIA
+484 LAELA
-489 RDYDIQTEQISRIE
+489 RDCDIQTEQIDRIE

-517 LAEQLEEGTPCP
+517 LAEYLEEGSPCP

-540 HASEQSAFSFDER
+540 QGMSESAFSFDER
-553 IEAAKRSATK
+553 IEAAKRSAAK

-572 AALAGAEASYT
+572 TALAGAEASYT

-590 ERAAAAEELRLRYKE
+590 ERAAAAADLQLRYKE
-605 CGADAFPDGKDAAE
+605 CSAVPFPEGKDAAE
-619 SRIKETAQRI
+619 SRIKETAQQI
-629 NEALQAYNASRKAF
+629 NEAVQAYNASRKAF

-648 LESESRNLQRE
+648 LEEEARRLQRE
-659 RQDYAQRQHS
+659 RQECTQQHHS

-693 QLPEDICTVR
+693 QLPENLRSVQ
-703 LSADTEA
+703 LSADTEIL
-710 DTAAP
+710 
-715 DTKAAGKADKQGTGG
+715 DKQGTGG
-730 RLKIL
+730 K
-735 DAEASGAE
+735 AKAPNAPVGKTAPEQYE
-743 IPDAETALE
+743 VPDAETALE

-767 YQTDVSEAA
+767 YHTDVSEAT

-783 GELSTAETHGRER
+783 GELSTAETHGQER
-796 AQQRSEKTAQLEA
+796 SQQRSEKTAQLEA

-831 IAQWKTEIDTF
+831 VAQWKTEIDTF
-842 YEQYAAYKQAAA
+842 YEQYAAYKQAAS

-859 VSATEPRD
+859 VTATEPRD
-867 LDELEAAVETLRKR
+867 LDELETAVEALRQR

-906 TELTKALA
+906 MELTKALA

-973 EDHGTGNAYRGLDL
+973 EEHGAGNAYRGLDL

-1053 GILDEIR
+1053 SILDEIR

>member
-1 MRNKLERRLNALLA
+1 MERRLNALLA
-15 LIGVPKK
+15 LIGAPKK

-131 EEVSLEYYGNGS
+131 EEVSLEYYENGG

-291 EELEACRVREEDIL
+291 EELEACRVREKDIL

-316 AAPLAVHVN
+316 ATPLAVHVN

-374 LYAVIDSLRKAAVLE
+374 LYAVIDSLRKAAL
-389 QEIGTA
+389 
-395 QAEEDK
+395 
-401 LKRAAAAA
+401 
-409 QAQLQRIEAQL
+409 
-420 AAVTEKTAAITP
+420 
-432 AVDALDEREHA
+432 REP
-443 YRGLQSRL
+443 S
-451 DMEKQLHDILCK
+451 
-463 HEQLNTFLHSYEQAA
+463 
-478 AHARVQ
+478 
-484 LAEIA
+484 
-489 RDYDIQTEQISRIE
+489 
-503 EEKKAAERQRAAAA
+503 
-517 LAEQLEEGTPCP
+517 
-529 VCGSV
+529 
-534 HHPAPA
+534 
-540 HASEQSAFSFDER
+540 
-553 IEAAKRSATK
+553 
-563 LQHEKEKAQ
+563 
-572 AALAGAEASYT
+572 
-583 NYQKQID
+583 
-590 ERAAAAEELRLRYKE
+590 
-605 CGADAFPDGKDAAE
+605 
-619 SRIKETAQRI
+619 
-629 NEALQAYNASRKAF
+629 
-643 AEHKT
+643 
-648 LESESRNLQRE
+648 
-659 RQDYAQRQHS
+659 
-669 AEQQLSGVSAALQE
+669 SG
-683 KRRQFDQAFS
+683 
-693 QLPEDICTVR
+693 
-703 LSADTEA
+703 
-710 DTAAP
+710 
-715 DTKAAGKADKQGTGG
+715 
-730 RLKIL
+730 
-735 DAEASGAE
+735 
-743 IPDAETALE
+743 
-752 QCEALLQELKLTINA
+752 
-767 YQTDVSEAA
+767 
-776 QNLERIR
+776 
-783 GELSTAETHGRER
+783 
-796 AQQRSEKTAQLEA
+796 
-809 AYIKEGFADLE
+809 
-820 DLQQAVCSEPE
+820 
-831 IAQWKTEIDTF
+831 
-842 YEQYAAYKQAAA
+842 
-854 GLEKD
+854 
-859 VSATEPRD
+859 
-867 LDELEAAVETLRKR
+867 
-881 YDEIQARLEVLNT
+881 
-894 EKAKLEELHAQH
+894 
-906 TELTKALA
+906 
-914 VKTAEAQ
+914 
-921 NWVALA
+921 
-927 KDLCGSNP
+927 
-935 RKLQFD
+935 
-941 TWILSAFLH
+941 
-950 EVTVF
+950 
-955 ANKRLE
+955 
-961 RMSEGRYRLAVS
+961 
-973 EDHGTGNAYRGLDL
+973 
-987 EIADAYTGK
+987 
-996 CRPSA
+996 
-1001 TLSGGETFMASISLA
+1001 
-1016 LGLADSIQ
+1016 
-1024 ARAGGIRIDSMFID
+1024 
-1038 EGFGSLDEKALENAV
+1038 
-1053 GILDEIR
+1053 
-1060 GNRMVGII
+1060 
-1068 SHVGEL
+1068 
-1074 QSRIPQKIEVIKT
+1074 
-1087 GTGSSIRQN
+1087 
-1096 H
+1096 

>member
-1 MRNKLERRLNALLA
+1 
-15 LIGVPKK
+15 
-22 PRMRP
+22 MRP

-40 EHRVDFDT
+40 EHTVNFDS

-95 DYAISDVT
+95 DYAVSDVI

-131 EEVSLEYYGNGS
+131 EEVSLECYENGS

-156 AAIQS
+156 ASIQN

-208 MQEAKLRADKLQQE
+208 MQEAKLRADTLQQE
-222 AQTIEA
+222 AHTIEA
-228 NLETLHS
+228 NLETLHT

-282 KRKELERIN
+282 KRKELERVT
-291 EELEACRVREEDIL
+291 EELEACRIREEDIR

-316 AAPLAVHVN
+316 AAPLTVHVN
-325 QLLELE
+325 QLIELE

-347 MEELTARMNALQD
+347 MEELTARMKALQE
-360 RQSDIAAKE
+360 RQGDIAAKE
-369 QQRDS
+369 HQRDS
-374 LYAVIDSLRKAAVLE
+374 LFAVIDSLRKAAVLE
-389 QEIGTA
+389 QEIGA
-395 QAEEDK
+395 EQAEEDK

-420 AAVTEKTAAITP
+420 TAVTEKTAALAP

-443 YRGLQSRL
+443 YRSLQTRL
-451 DMEKQLHDILCK
+451 DMEKQLHDMLCK
-463 HEQLNTFLHSYEQAA
+463 QEQLATFLHSYAQAA
-478 AHARVQ
+478 DNARTQ
-484 LAEIA
+484 LTEIA
-489 RDYDIQTEQISRIE
+489 RDCDIQTEQINRIE

-517 LAEQLEEGTPCP
+517 LAEHLEEGSPCP

-540 HASEQSAFSFDER
+540 QGMSESAFSFDER
-553 IEAAKRSATK
+553 IEAAKRSAAK
-563 LQHEKEKAQ
+563 LQHEKEKTQ
-572 AALAGAEASYT
+572 TVLAGAEASYT

-590 ERAAAAEELRLRYKE
+590 ERAAAAADLQLRYKE
-605 CGADAFPDGKDAAE
+605 CSAAPFPEGKDAAE
-619 SRIKETAQRI
+619 SRIKETAQQI
-629 NEALQAYNASRKAF
+629 NEAVQAYNASRKAF

-648 LESESRNLQRE
+648 LEEETRRLQRE
-659 RQDYAQRQHS
+659 RQECTQQHHS

-693 QLPEDICTVR
+693 QLPENLRSVQ
-703 LSADTEA
+703 LSSDTEIF
-710 DTAAP
+710 DE
-715 DTKAAGKADKQGTGG
+715 QGTGG
-730 RLKIL
+730 KAKAYDIEVSNADIP
-735 DAEASGAE
+735 DAPAGKTAPEQYE
-743 IPDAETALE
+743 VPDAETALE

-767 YQTDVSEAA
+767 YHTDVSEAT

-783 GELSTAETHGRER
+783 GELSTAETHGQER

-831 IAQWKTEIDTF
+831 VAQWKTEIDTF

-859 VSATEPRD
+859 VTATEPRD
-867 LDELEAAVETLRKR
+867 LDELETAVEALRQR

-894 EKAKLEELHAQH
+894 EKAKLEELHTQH

-973 EDHGTGNAYRGLDL
+973 EEHGAGNAYRGLDL

-1053 GILDEIR
+1053 SILDEIR

-1087 GTGSSIRQN
+1087 GTGSSIRQGKAQP
-1096 H
+1096 

>member
-1 MRNKLERRLNALLA
+1 
-15 LIGVPKK
+15 
-22 PRMRP
+22 MRP

-40 EHRVDFDT
+40 EHTVNFDS

-95 DYAISDVT
+95 DYAISDVI

-131 EEVSLEYYGNGS
+131 EEVSLECYENGS

-156 AAIQS
+156 ASIQN

-208 MQEAKLRADKLQQE
+208 MQEAKLRADTLQQE
-222 AQTIEA
+222 AHTIEA
-228 NLETLHS
+228 NLETLHT

-282 KRKELERIN
+282 KRKELERVT
-291 EELEACRVREEDIL
+291 EELEACRIREEDIR

-316 AAPLAVHVN
+316 AAPLTVHVN
-325 QLLELE
+325 QLIELE

-347 MEELTARMNALQD
+347 MEELTARMKALQE
-360 RQSDIAAKE
+360 RQGDIAAKE
-369 QQRDS
+369 HQRDS
-374 LYAVIDSLRKAAVLE
+374 LFAVIDSLRKAAVLE
-389 QEIGTA
+389 QEIGA
-395 QAEEDK
+395 EQAEEDK

-420 AAVTEKTAAITP
+420 TAVTEKTAALVP

-443 YRGLQSRL
+443 YRSLQTRL
-451 DMEKQLHDILCK
+451 DMEKQLHDMLCK
-463 HEQLNTFLHSYEQAA
+463 QEQLATFLHSYAQAA
-478 AHARVQ
+478 DNARTQ
-484 LAEIA
+484 LTEIA
-489 RDYDIQTEQISRIE
+489 RDCDIQTEQINRIE

-517 LAEQLEEGTPCP
+517 LAEHLEEGSPCP
-529 VCGSV
+529 VCGSI

-540 HASEQSAFSFDER
+540 QGMSESAFSFDER
-553 IEAAKRSATK
+553 IEAAKRSAAK

-572 AALAGAEASYT
+572 TALAGAEASYT

-590 ERAAAAEELRLRYKE
+590 ERAAAAADLQLRYKE
-605 CGADAFPDGKDAAE
+605 CSAVPFPEGKDAAE
-619 SRIKETAQRI
+619 SRIKETAQQI
-629 NEALQAYNASRKAF
+629 NEAVQAYNASRKAF

-648 LESESRNLQRE
+648 LEEEARRLQRE
-659 RQDYAQRQHS
+659 RQECTQQHHS

-693 QLPEDICTVR
+693 QLPENLRSVQ
-703 LSADTEA
+703 LSSDTEIL
-710 DTAAP
+710 DKQE
-715 DTKAAGKADKQGTGG
+715 DFGKQGTSG
-730 RLKIL
+730 KAKAP
-735 DAEASGAE
+735 DAPAGKTAPEQYE
-743 IPDAETALE
+743 VPDAETALE

-767 YQTDVSEAA
+767 YHTDVAEAT

-783 GELSTAETHGRER
+783 GELSTAETHGQER
-796 AQQRSEKTAQLEA
+796 SQQRSEKTAQLEA

-831 IAQWKTEIDTF
+831 VAQWKTEIDTF

-859 VSATEPRD
+859 VTATEPRD
-867 LDELEAAVETLRKR
+867 LDELEIAVEALRQR

-894 EKAKLEELHAQH
+894 EKAKLEELHTQH

-973 EDHGTGNAYRGLDL
+973 EEHGAGNAYRGLDL

-1053 GILDEIR
+1053 SILDEIR

-1087 GTGSSIRQN
+1087 GTGSSIRQGKAQP
-1096 H
+1096 